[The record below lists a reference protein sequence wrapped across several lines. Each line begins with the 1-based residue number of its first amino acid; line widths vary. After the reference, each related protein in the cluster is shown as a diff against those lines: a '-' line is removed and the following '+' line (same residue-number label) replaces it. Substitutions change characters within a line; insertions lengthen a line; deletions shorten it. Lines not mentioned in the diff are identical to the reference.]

1 MLAIYKK
8 ELRSYFHSFVGPLFI
23 GVTLFLFGIYFA
35 AYDLFMGYPN
45 IGYALSAVIFL
56 FFFSVP
62 VLSMRILAEERRQ
75 KTDQFLLTAPIQVS
89 DIVLGKFYALATLL
103 LIPVAIICVYPLVMR
118 AFGEIA
124 FAQTYLAI
132 GAFFLY
138 GLACIAIGEF
148 VSSITESQMISAI
161 VSFGFLFVGYV
172 MNAICNMISSTGNWL
187 TKLLSAFD
195 MSGRFDELMDG
206 SLSLTSCVYFLSI
219 ILLFLIFTE
228 QSIQKRRYQV
238 SKNTFS
244 LGVYSSSVI
253 VGSVVVAV
261 ILNLIVAE
269 LPSRYT
275 VFDLTENKLY
285 SLTDDTKELVGN
297 LDEDVAIYVLSNEN
311 QADSTLAKTLES
323 YKGLSSHITVTYV
336 DPAVNPKFYTKYTDG
351 SVSSNSVIVEGEKR
365 SRVVDYNDLYVTEF
379 DYTTYSQNVTG
390 YDAEGQITSAISY
403 VLSEDMPKI
412 YMVTG
417 HGEVEL
423 DSTFTDL
430 IQKANIDTETMNLMD
445 YDAVPEDAA
454 AVFVNAPTEDFSSD
468 DTEKIL
474 TYLNNGGDIYI
485 NTTYTG
491 KDMPNFDKLLDYY
504 GVQVSKG
511 LIIETATNGYYQDP
525 FYLLP
530 TIEYDTITSDIYSG
544 NSYIFAPYCQGLTY
558 TDKEE
563 VEVTPLLSSSEESYV
578 REDIENSTS
587 YDKQEGD
594 VDGPFYIGL
603 SCTVQVSGSDEV
615 TDEVTDTDTATDVE
629 ESDASGTDTT
639 VMADSEST
647 GVIFSSANL
656 FTQEADV
663 MVAGT
668 NQKLFS
674 GMLSAFETEDG
685 DSSVVIPAKSYEVE
699 YLTVSQ
705 SWISI
710 LSLITVILIP
720 FSFLITGFVI
730 WFRRRKL

>member
-23 GVTLFLFGIYFA
+23 GVTLFLFGIYFT
-35 AYDLFMGYPN
+35 AYDLFMGYPY

-62 VLSMRILAEERRQ
+62 ILSMRILAEERKQ
-75 KTDQFLLTAPIQVS
+75 KTDQFLLTAPIQVW

-103 LIPVAIICVYPLVMR
+103 LIPVAIISIYPLVLST
-118 AFGEIA
+118 FGEIS
-124 FAQTYLAI
+124 FAETYLAL

-148 VSSITESQMISAI
+148 VSSITESQMIAAI

-172 MNAICNMISSTGNWL
+172 MKAICNMISSTGNWL
-187 TKLLSAFD
+187 TKILSAFD

-206 SLSLTSCVYFLSI
+206 SLSLASCLYFLSI

-228 QSIQKRRYQV
+228 QSIQKRRYHV
-238 SKNTFS
+238 SKKNLS
-244 LGVYSSSVI
+244 LGAYSSTVI
-253 VGSVVVAV
+253 VGSIVVAV

-275 VFDLTENKLY
+275 VFDLTANKLY
-285 SLTDDTKELVGN
+285 SLTDDTKELVSNIG
-297 LDEDVAIYVLSNEN
+297 EDVTIYVLANEN
-311 QADSTLAKTLES
+311 QADSTLANTLDS
-323 YKGLSSHITVTYV
+323 YEGLSAHIKVTYV

-351 SVSSNSVIVEGEKR
+351 SISSNSVIVESSKR
-365 SRVVDYNDLYVTEF
+365 SRVVDYNDLYVSEF
-379 DYTTYSQNVTG
+379 DYSTYSQNVTG

-417 HGEVEL
+417 HGELEL
-423 DSTFTDL
+423 DSTFTDI
-430 IQKANIDTETMNLMD
+430 IQKANIDTETINLMD

-454 AVFVNAPTEDFSSD
+454 AVFVNAPTEDLSSD
-468 DTEKIL
+468 DAEKL
-474 TYLNNGGDIYI
+474 LNYMNNGGDIFI

-491 KDMPNFDKLLDYY
+491 KDMPNFEKLLDFY

-511 LIIETATNGYYQDP
+511 LIIETAQNSYYQDP

-530 TIEYDTITSDIYSG
+530 SIEYDAITSDIYSG
-544 NSYIFAPYCQGLTY
+544 NSYIFAPYCQGLTF
-558 TDKEE
+558 TEKED
-563 VEVTPLLSSSEESYV
+563 VEVSPLLASSEKSYV
-578 REDIENSTS
+578 RDDIENSTS
-587 YDKQEGD
+587 YDKQDGD

-603 SCTVQVSGSDEV
+603 SCTAQVSGSDS
-615 TDEVTDTDTATDVE
+615 E
-629 ESDASGTDTT
+629 ETEDGSLDNTQKSGDY
-639 VMADSEST
+639 ST
-647 GVIFSSANL
+647 GIIFSSENL
-656 FTQEADV
+656 FTQESDA

-674 GMLSAFETEDG
+674 GVLQAFETEDG
-685 DSSVVIPAKSYEVE
+685 ESSSVVIPLKNYEVE

-705 SWISI
+705 SWISV
-710 LSLITVILIP
+710 LALITVIVIP
-720 FSFLITGFVI
+720 FGFLITGFVI

>member
-1 MLAIYKK
+1 MPAIYKK

-35 AYDLFMGYPN
+35 AYDLFMGYPY

-62 VLSMRILAEERRQ
+62 VLSMRILAEERKQ

-103 LIPVAIICVYPLVMR
+103 LIPVAIISIYPLVLN
-118 AFGEIA
+118 AFGEIS
-124 FAQTYLAI
+124 FAETYLAL

-148 VSSITESQMISAI
+148 VSSITESQMIAAI

-206 SLSLTSCVYFLSI
+206 SLSLTSCLYFLSI

-228 QSIQKRRYQV
+228 QSIQKRRYHV
-238 SKNTFS
+238 SKKNLS
-244 LGVYSSSVI
+244 LGAYSSTVI
-253 VGSVVVAV
+253 AGSIAVAV

-275 VFDLTENKLY
+275 VFDLTANKLY
-285 SLTDDTKELVGN
+285 SLTDDTKELVSNIG
-297 LDEDVAIYVLSNEN
+297 EDVTIYVLANEK
-311 QADSTLAKTLES
+311 QADSTLANTLDS
-323 YKGLSSHITVTYV
+323 YEGLSSHIKVTYV

-351 SVSSNSVIVEGEKR
+351 SISSNSVIVESSKR
-365 SRVVDYNDLYVTEF
+365 SRVVDYNDLYVSEF
-379 DYTTYSQNVTG
+379 DYSTYSQNVTG

-417 HGEVEL
+417 HGELEL
-423 DSTFTDL
+423 DTTFTDI
-430 IQKANIDTETMNLMD
+430 IQKANIDTETINLMD

-454 AVFVNAPTEDFSSD
+454 AVFVNAPTEDLSSD
-468 DTEKIL
+468 DAEKIL
-474 TYLNNGGDIYI
+474 TYLNNGGDIFV

-491 KDMPNFDKLLDYY
+491 KDMPNFEKLLDFY

-511 LIIETATNGYYQDP
+511 LIIETAQNSYYQDP

-530 TIEYDTITSDIYSG
+530 TIEYDSITSDIYSG

-558 TDKEE
+558 TDKED
-563 VEVTPLLSSSEESYV
+563 VEVTPLLASSENSYV
-578 REDIENSTS
+578 RDDIENSTS
-587 YDKQEGD
+587 YDKQDGD

-603 SCTVQVSGSDEV
+603 SCTAQVSGSDSEV
-615 TDEVTDTDTATDVE
+615 TEDESVDDTQK
-629 ESDASGTDTT
+629 SGDH
-639 VMADSEST
+639 ST
-647 GVIFSSANL
+647 GIIFSSENL

-674 GMLSAFETEDG
+674 GVLQAFETEDG
-685 DSSVVIPAKSYEVE
+685 ESSSVVIPVKNYEVE

-705 SWISI
+705 SWISV
-710 LSLITVILIP
+710 LALITVIVIP
-720 FSFLITGFVI
+720 FGFLIMGFVI

>member
-1 MLAIYKK
+1 MPAIYKK

-23 GVTLFLFGIYFA
+23 GVTLFLFGIYFT
-35 AYDLFMGYPN
+35 AYDLFLGYPY

-62 VLSMRILAEERRQ
+62 ILSMRILAEERKQ
-75 KTDQFLLTAPIQVS
+75 KTDQFLLTAPVRVW

-103 LIPVAIICVYPLVMR
+103 LIPVAIISIYPLVLS
-118 AFGEIA
+118 AFGEIS
-124 FAQTYLAI
+124 FAETYLAL

-148 VSSITESQMISAI
+148 VSSITESQMIAAI

-187 TKLLSAFD
+187 TKVLSVFD

-206 SLSLTSCVYFLSI
+206 SLSLSSCVYFLSI
-219 ILLFLIFTE
+219 ILLFLVFTE
-228 QSIQKRRYQV
+228 QSIQKRRYHV
-238 SKNTFS
+238 SKKNFS
-244 LGVYSSSVI
+244 LSAYSSTVI
-253 VGSVVVAV
+253 AGSIAVAV

-275 VFDLTENKLY
+275 VFDLTANRLY
-285 SLTDDTKELVGN
+285 SLTDDTKELVSNIG
-297 LDEDVAIYVLSNEN
+297 EDVTIYVLANEN
-311 QADSTLAKTLES
+311 QADSTLANTLDS
-323 YKGLSSHITVTYV
+323 YEGLSSHIKVTYV

-351 SVSSNSVIVEGEKR
+351 SISSNSVIVESSRR
-365 SRVVDYNDLYVTEF
+365 SRVVDYNDLYVSEL
-379 DYTTYSQNVTG
+379 DYSTYSQNVTG

-403 VLSEDMPKI
+403 VLSENMPKI

-417 HGEVEL
+417 HGELEL
-423 DSTFTDL
+423 DSTFTDA
-430 IQKANIDTETMNLMD
+430 IQKANIDTETINLMD

-454 AVFVNAPTEDFSSD
+454 AVFVNAPAGDFSSD
-468 DTEKIL
+468 DTEKLL
-474 TYLNNGGDIYI
+474 TYLNDGGDIFI

-491 KDMPNFDKLLDYY
+491 KDMPNFDKLLDFY

-511 LIIETATNGYYQDP
+511 LIIETAQNSYYQDP

-530 TIEYDTITSDIYSG
+530 SIEYDTITSDIYSG
-544 NSYIFAPYCQGLTY
+544 NSYVFAPYCQGLTF
-558 TDKEE
+558 TEKED
-563 VEVTPLLSSSEESYV
+563 VEVTPLLASSEKSYV
-578 REDIENSTS
+578 RDDIENSTS
-587 YDKQEGD
+587 YDRQDGD
-594 VDGPFYIGL
+594 EDGPFYIGL
-603 SCTVQVSGSDEV
+603 SCTAQVAGAASQEQE
-615 TDEVTDTDTATDVE
+615 TDESGNTDA
-629 ESDASGTDTT
+629 ASGD
-639 VMADSEST
+639 VKNSESMAI
-647 GVIFSSANL
+647 IFSCESL
-656 FTQEADV
+656 FTQEADA

-674 GMLSAFETEDG
+674 GVLQAFETEDG
-685 DSSVVIPAKSYEVE
+685 ESSSVVIPVKNYEVE

-705 SWISI
+705 SWISV
-710 LSLITVILIP
+710 LALITVVVIP
-720 FSFLITGFVI
+720 FGFLITGFVI

>member
-35 AYDLFMGYPN
+35 AYDLFMGYPY

-62 VLSMRILAEERRQ
+62 VLSMRILAEERKQ

-103 LIPVAIICVYPLVMR
+103 LIPVAIICIYPLVLS
-118 AFGEIA
+118 AFGEIS
-124 FAQTYLAI
+124 FAETYLAI

-148 VSSITESQMISAI
+148 VSSITESQMIAAI

-206 SLSLTSCVYFLSI
+206 SLSLASCLYFLSI

-228 QSIQKRRYQV
+228 QSIQKRRYHV
-238 SKNTFS
+238 SKKNLS
-244 LGVYSSSVI
+244 LGAYSSTVI
-253 VGSVVVAV
+253 VGSIAAAV

-275 VFDLTENKLY
+275 VFDLTANKLY
-285 SLTDDTKELVGN
+285 SLTDDTKELVGSIG
-297 LDEDVAIYVLSNEN
+297 EDVTIYVLANEK
-311 QADSTLAKTLES
+311 QADSMLANTLDS
-323 YKGLSSHITVTYV
+323 YEGLSSHIKVTYV

-351 SVSSNSVIVEGEKR
+351 SISSNSVIVESSKR
-365 SRVVDYNDLYVTEF
+365 SRVVDYNDLYVSEF
-379 DYTTYSQNVTG
+379 DYSTYSQNVTG

-417 HGEVEL
+417 HGELEL
-423 DSTFTDL
+423 DSTFTDI
-430 IQKANIDTETMNLMD
+430 IQKANIDTETINLMD

-454 AVFVNAPTEDFSSD
+454 AVFVNAPTEDLSSD
-468 DTEKIL
+468 DAEKIL
-474 TYLNNGGDIYI
+474 TYLNNGGDIFV

-491 KDMPNFDKLLDYY
+491 KDMPNFEKLLDFY

-511 LIIETATNGYYQDP
+511 LIIETAQNSYYQDP

-530 TIEYDTITSDIYSG
+530 TIEYDSITSDIYSG

-558 TDKEE
+558 TDKED
-563 VEVTPLLSSSEESYV
+563 VEVTPLLASSENSYV
-578 REDIENSTS
+578 RDDIENSTS
-587 YDKQEGD
+587 YDKQDGD

-603 SCTVQVSGSDEV
+603 SCTAQVSGSDSEE
-615 TDEVTDTDTATDVE
+615 TEDESVDDTQK
-629 ESDASGTDTT
+629 SGDN
-639 VMADSEST
+639 ST
-647 GVIFSSANL
+647 GIIFSSENL

-674 GMLSAFETEDG
+674 GVLQAFETEDG
-685 DSSVVIPAKSYEVE
+685 ESSSAVIPVKNYEVE

-705 SWISI
+705 SWISV
-710 LSLITVILIP
+710 LALITVIVIP
-720 FSFLITGFVI
+720 FGFLITGFVI

>member
-23 GVTLFLFGIYFA
+23 GVTLFLFGIYFTT
-35 AYDLFMGYPN
+35 YDLFMGYPY

-62 VLSMRILAEERRQ
+62 ILSMRILAEERKQ
-75 KTDQFLLTAPIQVS
+75 KTDQFLLTAPIEVS

-103 LIPVAIICVYPLVMR
+103 LIPVAIISIYPLVLS
-118 AFGEIA
+118 AFGEIS
-124 FAQTYLAI
+124 FAETYLAI

-148 VSSITESQMISAI
+148 VSSITESQMIAAI
-161 VSFGFLFVGYV
+161 VSFGFLFIGYV
-172 MNAICNMISSTGNWL
+172 MKAICNMISSTGNWL

-206 SLSLTSCVYFLSI
+206 SLSLASCVYFLSVV
-219 ILLFLIFTE
+219 LLFLIFTE
-228 QSIQKRRYQV
+228 QSIQKRRYHV
-238 SKNTFS
+238 SKKNFS
-244 LGVYSSSVI
+244 LSAYSSTVI
-253 VGSVVVAV
+253 AGSIAAVV

-269 LPSRYT
+269 LPGRYT
-275 VFDLTENKLY
+275 VFDLTANKLY
-285 SLTDDTKELVGN
+285 SLTDDTKELVSNIG
-297 LDEDVAIYVLSNEN
+297 EDVTIYVLANEK
-311 QADSTLAKTLES
+311 QADSTLANTLDS
-323 YKGLSSHITVTYV
+323 YEGLSPHIKVTYV

-351 SVSSNSVIVEGEKR
+351 SISSNSVIIESSRR
-365 SRVVDYNDLYVTEF
+365 SRVVDYNNLYVSEF
-379 DYTTYSQNVTG
+379 DYSTYSQNVTG

-403 VLSEDMPKI
+403 VLSEDMPKL

-417 HGEVEL
+417 HGELEL
-423 DSTFTDL
+423 DAAFTDIL
-430 IQKANIDTETMNLMD
+430 QKANIDTQTINLMD
-445 YDAVPEDAA
+445 YDAVPEDAM
-454 AVFVNAPTEDFSSD
+454 AVFVNAPTEDLSSD
-468 DTEKIL
+468 DAQKIL
-474 TYLNNGGDIYI
+474 NYLNNGGDIFI
-485 NTTYTG
+485 NTAYTG
-491 KDMPNFDKLLDYY
+491 KDMSNLNKLLDFY

-511 LIIETATNGYYQDP
+511 LIIETASNSYYQDP

-530 TIEYDTITSDIYSG
+530 SIEYDTVTSDIYSG
-544 NSYIFAPYCQGLTY
+544 NSYIFAPYCQGLTFME
-558 TDKEE
+558 KED
-563 VEVTPLLSSSEESYV
+563 VEVTPLLASSEESYV

-603 SCTVQVSGSDEV
+603 SCTAQITDGTPDEQE
-615 TDEVTDTDTATDVE
+615 TDEL
-629 ESDASGTDTT
+629 
-639 VMADSEST
+639 SET
-647 GVIFSSANL
+647 GVSSGDAADNESAAMIFSCENL
-656 FTQEADV
+656 FTQEADS

-674 GMLSAFETEDG
+674 GVLQVFGTEEG
-685 DSSVVIPAKSYEVE
+685 ESSSVVIPVKNYEVE

-705 SWISI
+705 SWIS
-710 LSLITVILIP
+710 LLALVTVIVIP
-720 FSFLITGFVI
+720 FGFIVIGFVI

>member
-23 GVTLFLFGIYFA
+23 GVTLFLFGIYFT
-35 AYDLFMGYPN
+35 AYDLFMGYPY

-62 VLSMRILAEERRQ
+62 VLSMRILAEERKQ
-75 KTDQFLLTAPIQVS
+75 KTDQFLLTAPVRVW

-103 LIPVAIICVYPLVMR
+103 LIPVAIISIYPLVLS
-118 AFGEIA
+118 AFGEIS
-124 FAQTYLAI
+124 FAETYLAL

-148 VSSITESQMISAI
+148 VSSITESQMIAAI

-187 TKLLSAFD
+187 TKILSVFD

-206 SLSLTSCVYFLSI
+206 SLSLSSCVYFLSI
-219 ILLFLIFTE
+219 ILLFLVFTE
-228 QSIQKRRYQV
+228 QSIQKRRYHV
-238 SKNTFS
+238 SKKNFS
-244 LGVYSSSVI
+244 LSAYSSTVI
-253 VGSVVVAV
+253 AGSIAVAV

-275 VFDLTENKLY
+275 VFDLTANRLY
-285 SLTDDTKELVGN
+285 SLTDDTKELVSNIG
-297 LDEDVAIYVLSNEN
+297 EDVTIYVLANEN
-311 QADSTLAKTLES
+311 QADSTLANTLDS
-323 YKGLSSHITVTYV
+323 YEGLSSHIKVTYV

-351 SVSSNSVIVEGEKR
+351 SISSNSVIVESSKR
-365 SRVVDYNDLYVTEF
+365 SRVVDYNDLYVSEL
-379 DYTTYSQNVTG
+379 DYSTYSQNVTG

-403 VLSEDMPKI
+403 VLSENMPKI

-417 HGEVEL
+417 HGELEL
-423 DSTFTDL
+423 DSTFTDV
-430 IQKANIDTETMNLMD
+430 IQKANIDTETINLMD
-445 YDAVPEDAA
+445 YDAVPEDAE
-454 AVFVNAPTEDFSSD
+454 AVFVNAPTEDLSSD
-468 DTEKIL
+468 DAEKLL
-474 TYLNNGGDIYI
+474 TYLNNGGDIFI

-491 KDMPNFDKLLDYY
+491 KDMPNFDKLLDFY

-511 LIIETATNGYYQDP
+511 LIIETAQNSYYQDP

-530 TIEYDTITSDIYSG
+530 SIEYDTITSDIYSG
-544 NSYIFAPYCQGLTY
+544 NSYVFAPYCQGLTF
-558 TDKEE
+558 TEKED
-563 VEVTPLLSSSEESYV
+563 VEVTPLLASSEKSYV
-578 REDIENSTS
+578 RDDIENSTS
-587 YDKQEGD
+587 YDRQDGD
-594 VDGPFYIGL
+594 EDGPFSIGL
-603 SCTVQVSGSDEV
+603 SCTAKVAGAASQEQE
-615 TDEVTDTDTATDVE
+615 TDESGNTDA
-629 ESDASGTDTT
+629 ASGDGKN
-639 VMADSEST
+639 SEST
-647 GVIFSSANL
+647 AIIFSCENL
-656 FTQEADV
+656 CTQEADT

-674 GMLSAFETEDG
+674 GVLQAFETEDG
-685 DSSVVIPAKSYEVE
+685 ESSSVVIPVKNYEVE

-705 SWISI
+705 SWISV
-710 LSLITVILIP
+710 LALITVVVIP
-720 FSFLITGFVI
+720 FGFLITGFVI

>member
-1 MLAIYKK
+1 MPAIYKK

-23 GVTLFLFGIYFA
+23 GVTLFLFGIYFT
-35 AYDLFMGYPN
+35 AYDLFMGYPY

-62 VLSMRILAEERRQ
+62 ILSMRILAEERKQ
-75 KTDQFLLTAPIQVS
+75 KTDQFLLTAPVRVW

-103 LIPVAIICVYPLVMR
+103 LIPVAIISIYPLVLS
-118 AFGEIA
+118 AFGEIS
-124 FAQTYLAI
+124 FAETYLAL

-148 VSSITESQMISAI
+148 VSSITESQMIAAI

-187 TKLLSAFD
+187 TKILSVFD

-206 SLSLTSCVYFLSI
+206 SLSLSSCVYFLSI
-219 ILLFLIFTE
+219 ILLFLVFTE
-228 QSIQKRRYQV
+228 QSIQKRRYHV
-238 SKNTFS
+238 SKKNFS
-244 LGVYSSSVI
+244 LSAYSSTVI
-253 VGSVVVAV
+253 AGSIAVAV

-275 VFDLTENKLY
+275 VFDLTANRLY
-285 SLTDDTKELVGN
+285 SLTDDTKELVSNIG
-297 LDEDVAIYVLSNEN
+297 EDVTIYVLANEN
-311 QADSTLAKTLES
+311 QADSTLANTLDS
-323 YKGLSSHITVTYV
+323 YEGLSSHIKVTYV

-351 SVSSNSVIVEGEKR
+351 SISSNSVIVESSRR
-365 SRVVDYNDLYVTEF
+365 SRVVDYNDLYVSEY
-379 DYTTYSQNVTG
+379 DYSTYSQNVTG

-403 VLSEDMPKI
+403 VLSENMPKI

-417 HGEVEL
+417 HGELEL
-423 DSTFTDL
+423 DSTFTDA
-430 IQKANIDTETMNLMD
+430 IQKANIDTETINLMD

-454 AVFVNAPTEDFSSD
+454 AVFVNAPAGDFSSD
-468 DTEKIL
+468 DTEKLL
-474 TYLNNGGDIYI
+474 TYLNDGGDIFI

-491 KDMPNFDKLLDYY
+491 KDMPNFDKLLDFY

-511 LIIETATNGYYQDP
+511 LIIETAQNSYYQDP

-530 TIEYDTITSDIYSG
+530 SIEYDTITSDIYSG
-544 NSYIFAPYCQGLTY
+544 NSYVFAPYCQGLTF
-558 TDKEE
+558 TEKED
-563 VEVTPLLSSSEESYV
+563 VEVTPLLASSEKSYV
-578 REDIENSTS
+578 RDDIENSTS
-587 YDKQEGD
+587 YDRQDGD
-594 VDGPFYIGL
+594 EDGPFYIGL
-603 SCTVQVSGSDEV
+603 SCTAQVAGAASQEQE
-615 TDEVTDTDTATDVE
+615 TDESGNTDA
-629 ESDASGTDTT
+629 ASGD
-639 VMADSEST
+639 VKNSEST
-647 GVIFSSANL
+647 AIIFSCENL
-656 FTQEADV
+656 FTQEADT

-674 GMLSAFETEDG
+674 GVLQAFETEDG
-685 DSSVVIPAKSYEVE
+685 ESSSVVIPVKNYEVE

-705 SWISI
+705 SWISV
-710 LSLITVILIP
+710 LALITVVVIP
-720 FSFLITGFVI
+720 FGFLITGFVI

>member
-1 MLAIYKK
+1 MPAIYKK

-23 GVTLFLFGIYFA
+23 GVTLFLFGIYFT
-35 AYDLFMGYPN
+35 AYDLFMGYPY

-62 VLSMRILAEERRQ
+62 ILSMRILAEERKQ
-75 KTDQFLLTAPIQVS
+75 KTDQFLLTAPVRVW

-103 LIPVAIICVYPLVMR
+103 LIPVAIISIYPLVLS
-118 AFGEIA
+118 AFGEIS
-124 FAQTYLAI
+124 FAETYLAL

-148 VSSITESQMISAI
+148 VSSITESQMIAAI

-187 TKLLSAFD
+187 TKVLSVFD

-206 SLSLTSCVYFLSI
+206 SLSLSSCVYFLSI
-219 ILLFLIFTE
+219 ILLFLVFTE
-228 QSIQKRRYQV
+228 QSIQKRRYHV
-238 SKNTFS
+238 SKKNFS
-244 LGVYSSSVI
+244 LSAYSSTVI
-253 VGSVVVAV
+253 AGSIAVAV

-275 VFDLTENKLY
+275 VFDLTANRLY
-285 SLTDDTKELVGN
+285 SLTDDTKELVSNIG
-297 LDEDVAIYVLSNEN
+297 EDVTIYVLANEN
-311 QADSTLAKTLES
+311 QADSTLANTLDS
-323 YKGLSSHITVTYV
+323 YEGLSSHIKVTYV

-351 SVSSNSVIVEGEKR
+351 SISSNSVIVESSRR
-365 SRVVDYNDLYVTEF
+365 SRVVDYNDLYVSEL
-379 DYTTYSQNVTG
+379 DYSTYSQNVTG

-403 VLSEDMPKI
+403 VLSENMPKI

-417 HGEVEL
+417 HGELEL
-423 DSTFTDL
+423 DSTFTDA
-430 IQKANIDTETMNLMD
+430 IQKANIDTETINLMD

-454 AVFVNAPTEDFSSD
+454 AVFVNAPAGDFSSD
-468 DTEKIL
+468 DTEKLL
-474 TYLNNGGDIYI
+474 TYLNDGGDIFI

-491 KDMPNFDKLLDYY
+491 KDMPNFDKLLDFY

-511 LIIETATNGYYQDP
+511 LIIETAQNSYYQDP

-530 TIEYDTITSDIYSG
+530 SIEYDTITSDIYSG
-544 NSYIFAPYCQGLTY
+544 NSYVFAPYCQGLTF
-558 TDKEE
+558 TEKED
-563 VEVTPLLSSSEESYV
+563 VEVTPLLASSEKSYV
-578 REDIENSTS
+578 RDDIENSTS
-587 YDKQEGD
+587 YDRQDGD
-594 VDGPFYIGL
+594 EDGPFYIGL
-603 SCTVQVSGSDEV
+603 SCTAQVAGAASQEQE
-615 TDEVTDTDTATDVE
+615 TDESGNTDA
-629 ESDASGTDTT
+629 ASGD
-639 VMADSEST
+639 VKNSEST
-647 GVIFSSANL
+647 AIIFSCESL
-656 FTQEADV
+656 FTQEADA

-674 GMLSAFETEDG
+674 GVLQAFETEDG
-685 DSSVVIPAKSYEVE
+685 ESSSVVIPVKNYEVE

-705 SWISI
+705 SWISV
-710 LSLITVILIP
+710 LALITVVVIP
-720 FSFLITGFVI
+720 FGFLITGFVI

>member
-1 MLAIYKK
+1 MPAIYKK

-23 GVTLFLFGIYFA
+23 GVTLFLFGIYFT
-35 AYDLFMGYPN
+35 AYDLFMGYPY

-62 VLSMRILAEERRQ
+62 VLSMRILAEERKQ
-75 KTDQFLLTAPIQVS
+75 KTDQFLLTAPVRVW

-103 LIPVAIICVYPLVMR
+103 LIPVAIISIYPLVLS
-118 AFGEIA
+118 AFGEIS
-124 FAQTYLAI
+124 FAETYLAL

-148 VSSITESQMISAI
+148 VSSITESQMIAAI

-187 TKLLSAFD
+187 TKILSVFD

-206 SLSLTSCVYFLSI
+206 SLSLSSCVYFLSI
-219 ILLFLIFTE
+219 ILLFLVFTE
-228 QSIQKRRYQV
+228 QSIQKRRYHV
-238 SKNTFS
+238 SKKNFS
-244 LGVYSSSVI
+244 LSAYSSTVI
-253 VGSVVVAV
+253 AGSIAVAV

-275 VFDLTENKLY
+275 VFDLTANRLY
-285 SLTDDTKELVGN
+285 SLTDDTKELVSNIG
-297 LDEDVAIYVLSNEN
+297 EDVTIYVLANEN
-311 QADSTLAKTLES
+311 QADSTLANTLDS
-323 YKGLSSHITVTYV
+323 YEGLSSHIKVTYV

-351 SVSSNSVIVEGEKR
+351 SISSNSVIVESSRR
-365 SRVVDYNDLYVTEF
+365 SRVVDYNDLYVSEY
-379 DYTTYSQNVTG
+379 DYSTYSQNVTG

-403 VLSEDMPKI
+403 VLSENMPKI

-417 HGEVEL
+417 HGELEL
-423 DSTFTDL
+423 DSTFTDV
-430 IQKANIDTETMNLMD
+430 IQKANIDTETINLMD

-454 AVFVNAPTEDFSSD
+454 AVFVNAPAGDFSSD
-468 DTEKIL
+468 DTEKLL
-474 TYLNNGGDIYI
+474 TYLNDGGDIFI

-491 KDMPNFDKLLDYY
+491 KDMPNFDKLLDFY

-511 LIIETATNGYYQDP
+511 LIIETAQNSYYQDP

-530 TIEYDTITSDIYSG
+530 SIEYDTITSDIYSG
-544 NSYIFAPYCQGLTY
+544 NSYVFAPYCQGLTF
-558 TDKEE
+558 TEKED
-563 VEVTPLLSSSEESYV
+563 VEVTPLLASSEKSYV
-578 REDIENSTS
+578 RDDIENSTS
-587 YDKQEGD
+587 YDRQDGD
-594 VDGPFYIGL
+594 EDGPFYIGL
-603 SCTVQVSGSDEV
+603 SCAAQVAGAASQEQE
-615 TDEVTDTDTATDVE
+615 TDESGNTDA
-629 ESDASGTDTT
+629 ASGD
-639 VMADSEST
+639 VKNSEST
-647 GVIFSSANL
+647 AIIFSCENL
-656 FTQEADV
+656 FTQEADT

-674 GMLSAFETEDG
+674 GVLQAFETEDG
-685 DSSVVIPAKSYEVE
+685 ESSSVVIPVKNYEVE

-710 LSLITVILIP
+710 LALITVIVIP
-720 FSFLITGFVI
+720 FGFLITGFVI

>member
-1 MLAIYKK
+1 MPAIYKK

-23 GVTLFLFGIYFA
+23 GVTLFLFGIYFT
-35 AYDLFMGYPN
+35 AYDLFMGYPY

-62 VLSMRILAEERRQ
+62 ILSMRILAEERKQ
-75 KTDQFLLTAPIQVS
+75 KTDQFLLTAPVRVW

-103 LIPVAIICVYPLVMR
+103 LIPVAIISIYPLVLS
-118 AFGEIA
+118 AFGEIS
-124 FAQTYLAI
+124 FAETYLAL

-148 VSSITESQMISAI
+148 VSSITESQMIAAI

-187 TKLLSAFD
+187 TKILSVFD

-206 SLSLTSCVYFLSI
+206 SLSLSSCVYFLSI
-219 ILLFLIFTE
+219 ILLFLVFTE
-228 QSIQKRRYQV
+228 QSIQKRRYHV
-238 SKNTFS
+238 SKKNFS
-244 LGVYSSSVI
+244 LSAYSSTVI
-253 VGSVVVAV
+253 AGSIAVAV

-275 VFDLTENKLY
+275 VFDLTANRLY
-285 SLTDDTKELVGN
+285 SLTDDTKELVSNIG
-297 LDEDVAIYVLSNEN
+297 EDVTIYVLANEN
-311 QADSTLAKTLES
+311 QADSTLANTLDS
-323 YKGLSSHITVTYV
+323 YEGLSSHIKVTYV

-351 SVSSNSVIVEGEKR
+351 SISSNSVIVESSRR
-365 SRVVDYNDLYVTEF
+365 SRVVDYNDLYVSEL
-379 DYTTYSQNVTG
+379 DYSTYSQNVTG

-403 VLSEDMPKI
+403 VLSENMPKI

-417 HGEVEL
+417 HGELEL
-423 DSTFTDL
+423 DSTFTDA
-430 IQKANIDTETMNLMD
+430 IQKADIDTETINLMD

-454 AVFVNAPTEDFSSD
+454 AVFVNAPAGDFSSD
-468 DTEKIL
+468 DTEKLL
-474 TYLNNGGDIYI
+474 TYLNDGGDIFI

-491 KDMPNFDKLLDYY
+491 KDMPNFDKLLDFY

-511 LIIETATNGYYQDP
+511 LIIETAQNSYYQDP

-530 TIEYDTITSDIYSG
+530 SIEYDTITSDIYSG
-544 NSYIFAPYCQGLTY
+544 NSYVFAPYCQGLTF
-558 TDKEE
+558 TEKED
-563 VEVTPLLSSSEESYV
+563 VEVTPLLASSEKSYV
-578 REDIENSTS
+578 RDDIENSTS
-587 YDKQEGD
+587 YDRQDGD
-594 VDGPFYIGL
+594 EDGPFYIGL
-603 SCTVQVSGSDEV
+603 SCTAQVAGAASQEQE
-615 TDEVTDTDTATDVE
+615 TDESGNTDA
-629 ESDASGTDTT
+629 ASGD
-639 VMADSEST
+639 VKNSEST
-647 GVIFSSANL
+647 AIIFSCENL
-656 FTQEADV
+656 FTQEADT

-674 GMLSAFETEDG
+674 GVLQAFETEDG
-685 DSSVVIPAKSYEVE
+685 ESSSVVIPVKNYEVE

-710 LSLITVILIP
+710 LALITVIVIP
-720 FSFLITGFVI
+720 FGFLITGFVI

>member
-23 GVTLFLFGIYFA
+23 GVTLFLFGIYFT
-35 AYDLFMGYPN
+35 AYDLFMGYPY

-62 VLSMRILAEERRQ
+62 ILSMRILAEERKQ
-75 KTDQFLLTAPIQVS
+75 KTDQFLLTAPIEVS

-103 LIPVAIICVYPLVMR
+103 LIPVAIISIYPLVLS
-118 AFGEIA
+118 AFGEIS
-124 FAQTYLAI
+124 FAETYLAL

-148 VSSITESQMISAI
+148 VSSITESQMIAAI
-161 VSFGFLFVGYV
+161 ISFGFLFVGYV
-172 MNAICNMISSTGNWL
+172 MKAICNMISSTGNWL
-187 TKLLSAFD
+187 TKILSAFD
-195 MSGRFDELMDG
+195 MSGRFDDLMDG
-206 SLSLTSCVYFLSI
+206 SLSLASCLYFLSI
-219 ILLFLIFTE
+219 IVLFLIFTE
-228 QSIQKRRYQV
+228 QSIQKRRYHV
-238 SKNTFS
+238 SKKNLS
-244 LGVYSSSVI
+244 LSAYSSTVI
-253 VGSVVVAV
+253 VGSIAVAV

-269 LPSRYT
+269 LPGRYT
-275 VFDLTENKLY
+275 VFDLTANKLY

-297 LDEDVAIYVLSNEN
+297 IGEDVTIYVLANEN
-311 QADSTLAKTLES
+311 QADSTLANTLDS
-323 YKGLSSHITVTYV
+323 YEGLSSHIKVTYV

-351 SVSSNSVIVEGEKR
+351 SISSNSVIVESSKR
-365 SRVVDYNDLYVTEF
+365 SRVVDYNDLYVREF
-379 DYTTYSQNVTG
+379 DYSTYSQNVTG

-417 HGEVEL
+417 HGELEL
-423 DSTFTDL
+423 DSTFTDI
-430 IQKANIDTETMNLMD
+430 IQKANIDTETINLMD

-468 DTEKIL
+468 DAEKIL
-474 TYLNNGGDIYI
+474 TYLNNGGDIFI

-491 KDMPNFDKLLDYY
+491 KDMPNFDKLLDFY
-504 GVQVSKG
+504 GVQASKG
-511 LIIETATNGYYQDP
+511 LIIETAQNSYYQDP

-530 TIEYDTITSDIYSG
+530 SIEYDTITSDIYSG
-544 NSYIFAPYCQGLTY
+544 NSYIFAPYCQGLTF
-558 TDKEE
+558 TEKED
-563 VEVTPLLSSSEESYV
+563 VEVSPLLASSEKSYV
-578 REDIENSTS
+578 RDDIENSTS
-587 YDKQEGD
+587 YDKQDGD

-603 SCTVQVSGSDEV
+603 SCTAQVSGSNSEETEDEGLDN
-615 TDEVTDTDTATDVE
+615 TQN
-629 ESDASGTDTT
+629 
-639 VMADSEST
+639 ST
-647 GVIFSSANL
+647 GIIFSSENL
-656 FTQEADV
+656 FTQEADA

-674 GMLSAFETEDG
+674 GVLQAFETEDG
-685 DSSVVIPAKSYEVE
+685 ESSSVVIPVKNYEVE

-710 LSLITVILIP
+710 LALITVIVIP
-720 FSFLITGFVI
+720 FGFLITGFVI

>member
-23 GVTLFLFGIYFA
+23 GVTLFLFGIYFT
-35 AYDLFMGYPN
+35 AYDLFMGYPY

-62 VLSMRILAEERRQ
+62 ILSMRILAEERKQ
-75 KTDQFLLTAPIQVS
+75 KTDQFLLTAPVRVW

-103 LIPVAIICVYPLVMR
+103 LIPVAIISIYPLVLS
-118 AFGEIA
+118 AFGEIS
-124 FAQTYLAI
+124 FAETYLAL

-148 VSSITESQMISAI
+148 VSSITESQMIAAI

-187 TKLLSAFD
+187 TKILSVFD

-206 SLSLTSCVYFLSI
+206 SLSLSSCVYFLSI
-219 ILLFLIFTE
+219 ILLFLVFTE
-228 QSIQKRRYQV
+228 QSIQKRRYHV
-238 SKNTFS
+238 SKKNFS
-244 LGVYSSSVI
+244 LSAYSSTVI
-253 VGSVVVAV
+253 AGSIAVAV

-275 VFDLTENKLY
+275 VFDLTANRLY
-285 SLTDDTKELVGN
+285 SLTDDTKELVSNIG
-297 LDEDVAIYVLSNEN
+297 EDVTIYVLANEN
-311 QADSTLAKTLES
+311 QADSTLANTLDS
-323 YKGLSSHITVTYV
+323 YEGLSSHIKVTYV

-351 SVSSNSVIVEGEKR
+351 SISSNSVIVESSRR
-365 SRVVDYNDLYVTEF
+365 SRVVDYNDLYVSEY
-379 DYTTYSQNVTG
+379 DYSTYSQNVTG

-403 VLSEDMPKI
+403 VLSENMPKI

-417 HGEVEL
+417 HGELEL
-423 DSTFTDL
+423 DSTFTDA
-430 IQKANIDTETMNLMD
+430 IQKANIDTETINLMD

-454 AVFVNAPTEDFSSD
+454 AVFVNAPAGDFSSD
-468 DTEKIL
+468 DTEKLL
-474 TYLNNGGDIYI
+474 TYLNDGGDIFI

-491 KDMPNFDKLLDYY
+491 KDMPNFDKLLDFY

-511 LIIETATNGYYQDP
+511 LIIETAQNSYYQDP

-530 TIEYDTITSDIYSG
+530 SIEYDTITSDIYSG
-544 NSYIFAPYCQGLTY
+544 NSYVFAPYCQGLTF
-558 TDKEE
+558 TEKED
-563 VEVTPLLSSSEESYV
+563 VEVTPLLASSEKSYV
-578 REDIENSTS
+578 RDDIENSTS
-587 YDKQEGD
+587 YDRQDGD
-594 VDGPFYIGL
+594 EDGPFYIGL
-603 SCTVQVSGSDEV
+603 SCAAQVAGAASQEQE
-615 TDEVTDTDTATDVE
+615 TDESGNTDA
-629 ESDASGTDTT
+629 ASGD
-639 VMADSEST
+639 VKNSEST
-647 GVIFSSANL
+647 AIIFSCENL
-656 FTQEADV
+656 FTQEADT

-674 GMLSAFETEDG
+674 GVLQAFETEDG
-685 DSSVVIPAKSYEVE
+685 ESSSVVIPVKNYEVE

-710 LSLITVILIP
+710 LALITVIVIP
-720 FSFLITGFVI
+720 FGFLITGFVI

>member
-1 MLAIYKK
+1 
-8 ELRSYFHSFVGPLFI
+8 
-23 GVTLFLFGIYFA
+23 
-35 AYDLFMGYPN
+35 MGYPY

-62 VLSMRILAEERRQ
+62 ILSMRILAEERKQ

-103 LIPVAIICVYPLVMR
+103 LIPVAIISIYPLVLS
-118 AFGEIA
+118 AFGEIS
-124 FAQTYLAI
+124 FAETYLAL

-148 VSSITESQMISAI
+148 VSSITESQMIAAI
-161 VSFGFLFVGYV
+161 ISFGFLFVGYV
-172 MNAICNMISSTGNWL
+172 MKAICNMISSTGNWL
-187 TKLLSAFD
+187 TRILSAFN
-195 MSGRFDELMDG
+195 MSGRFDDLMDG
-206 SLSLTSCVYFLSI
+206 SLSLASCLYFLSI
-219 ILLFLIFTE
+219 IVLFLIFTE
-228 QSIQKRRYQV
+228 QSIQKRRYHV
-238 SKNTFS
+238 SKKNFS
-244 LGVYSSSVI
+244 LSAYSSTVI
-253 VGSVVVAV
+253 VGSIAVAV

-275 VFDLTENKLY
+275 VFDLTANKLY

-297 LDEDVAIYVLSNEN
+297 IGEDVTIYVLANEN
-311 QADSTLAKTLES
+311 QADSTLANTLDS
-323 YKGLSSHITVTYV
+323 YEGLSSHIKVTYV

-351 SVSSNSVIVEGEKR
+351 SISSNSVIVESSKR

-379 DYTTYSQNVTG
+379 DYSTYSQNVTG

-403 VLSEDMPKI
+403 VLSENMPKI

-417 HGEVEL
+417 HGELEL
-423 DSTFTDL
+423 DSTFTDI
-430 IQKANIDTETMNLMD
+430 IQKANIDTETINLMD

-468 DTEKIL
+468 DAEKIL
-474 TYLNNGGDIYI
+474 TYLNNGGDIFI

-491 KDMPNFDKLLDYY
+491 KDMPNFDKLLDFY
-504 GVQVSKG
+504 GVQASKG
-511 LIIETATNGYYQDP
+511 LIIETAQNSYYQDP

-530 TIEYDTITSDIYSG
+530 SIEYDTITSDIYSG
-544 NSYIFAPYCQGLTY
+544 NSYIFAPYCQGLIY
-558 TDKEE
+558 TEKED
-563 VEVTPLLSSSEESYV
+563 VEVSPLLASSEKSYV
-578 REDIENSTS
+578 RDDIENSTS
-587 YDKQEGD
+587 YDKQDGD

-603 SCTVQVSGSDEV
+603 SCTAQVSGSTED
-615 TDEVTDTDTATDVE
+615 
-629 ESDASGTDTT
+629 SD
-639 VMADSEST
+639 ST
-647 GVIFSSANL
+647 GVIFSSENL
-656 FTQEADV
+656 FTQEADA

-674 GMLSAFETEDG
+674 GVLQAFETEDG
-685 DSSVVIPAKSYEVE
+685 ESSSVVIPVKNYEVE
-699 YLTVSQ
+699 YLTISQ

-710 LSLITVILIP
+710 LALITVIVIP
-720 FSFLITGFVI
+720 FGFLITGFVI

>member
-23 GVTLFLFGIYFA
+23 GVTLFLFGIYFT
-35 AYDLFMGYPN
+35 AYDLFMGYPY

-62 VLSMRILAEERRQ
+62 ILSMRILAEERKQ
-75 KTDQFLLTAPIQVS
+75 KTDQFLLTAPIEVG

-103 LIPVAIICVYPLVMR
+103 LIPVAIISIYPLVLS
-118 AFGEIA
+118 AFGEIS
-124 FAQTYLAI
+124 FAETYLAL

-148 VSSITESQMISAI
+148 VSSITESQMIAAI
-161 VSFGFLFVGYV
+161 ISFGFLFVGYV
-172 MNAICNMISSTGNWL
+172 MKAICNMISSTGNWL
-187 TKLLSAFD
+187 TKILSAFD

-206 SLSLTSCVYFLSI
+206 SLSLASCLYFLSI
-219 ILLFLIFTE
+219 IVLFLIFTE
-228 QSIQKRRYQV
+228 QSIQKRRYHV
-238 SKNTFS
+238 SKKNLS
-244 LGVYSSSVI
+244 LSAYSSTVI
-253 VGSVVVAV
+253 VGSIAVAV

-275 VFDLTENKLY
+275 VFDLTANKLY

-297 LDEDVAIYVLSNEN
+297 IGEDVTIYVLANEN
-311 QADSTLAKTLES
+311 QADSTLANTLDS
-323 YKGLSSHITVTYV
+323 YEGLSSHIKVTYV

-351 SVSSNSVIVEGEKR
+351 SISSNSVIVESSKR

-379 DYTTYSQNVTG
+379 DYSTYSQNVTG

-403 VLSEDMPKI
+403 VLSENMPKI

-417 HGEVEL
+417 HGELEL
-423 DSTFTDL
+423 DSTFTDI
-430 IQKANIDTETMNLMD
+430 IQKANIDTETINLMD

-468 DTEKIL
+468 DAEKIL
-474 TYLNNGGDIYI
+474 TYLNNGGDIFI

-491 KDMPNFDKLLDYY
+491 KDMPNFDKLLDFY
-504 GVQVSKG
+504 GVQASRG
-511 LIIETATNGYYQDP
+511 LIIETAQNSYYQDP

-530 TIEYDTITSDIYSG
+530 SIEYDTITSDIYSG

-558 TDKEE
+558 TEKED
-563 VEVTPLLSSSEESYV
+563 VEVNPLLASSEKSYV
-578 REDIENSTS
+578 RDDIENSTS
-587 YDKQEGD
+587 YDKQDGD

-603 SCTVQVSGSDEV
+603 SCTAQVSGSNSE
-615 TDEVTDTDTATDVE
+615 ATED
-629 ESDASGTDTT
+629 
-639 VMADSEST
+639 DSLGHTQKSVDNST
-647 GVIFSSANL
+647 GIIFSSENL

-674 GMLSAFETEDG
+674 GVLQAFETEDG
-685 DSSVVIPAKSYEVE
+685 ESSSVVIPVKNYEVE

-705 SWISI
+705 SWISV
-710 LSLITVILIP
+710 LALITVIVIP
-720 FSFLITGFVI
+720 FGFLITGFVI
-730 WFRRRKL
+730 WFCRRKL

>member
-35 AYDLFMGYPN
+35 AYDLFMGYPY

-62 VLSMRILAEERRQ
+62 VLSMRILAEERKQ
-75 KTDQFLLTAPIQVS
+75 KTDQFLLTAPIQVW

-103 LIPVAIICVYPLVMR
+103 LIPVAIICIYPLVLS
-118 AFGEIA
+118 AFGEIS
-124 FAQTYLAI
+124 FAETYLAI

-148 VSSITESQMISAI
+148 VSSITESQMIAAI

-206 SLSLTSCVYFLSI
+206 SLSLASCLYFLSI

-228 QSIQKRRYQV
+228 QSIQKRRYHV
-238 SKNTFS
+238 SKKNLS
-244 LGVYSSSVI
+244 LSAYSSTVI
-253 VGSVVVAV
+253 VGSIAVAV

-275 VFDLTENKLY
+275 VFDLTANKLY
-285 SLTDDTKELVGN
+285 SLTDDTKELVGSIG
-297 LDEDVAIYVLSNEN
+297 EDVTIYVLANEK
-311 QADSTLAKTLES
+311 QADSTLANTLDS
-323 YKGLSSHITVTYV
+323 YEGLSSHIKVTYV

-351 SVSSNSVIVEGEKR
+351 SISSNSVIVESSKR
-365 SRVVDYNDLYVTEF
+365 SRVVDYNDLYVSEF
-379 DYTTYSQNVTG
+379 DYSTYSQNVTG

-417 HGEVEL
+417 HGELEL
-423 DSTFTDL
+423 DTTFTDI
-430 IQKANIDTETMNLMD
+430 IQKANIDTETINLMD

-454 AVFVNAPTEDFSSD
+454 AVFVNAPTEDLSSD
-468 DTEKIL
+468 DAEKIL
-474 TYLNNGGDIYI
+474 TYLNNGGDIFV

-491 KDMPNFDKLLDYY
+491 KDMPNFEKLLDFY

-511 LIIETATNGYYQDP
+511 LIIETAQNSYYQDP

-530 TIEYDTITSDIYSG
+530 SIEYDTITSDIYSG

-558 TDKEE
+558 TDKED
-563 VEVTPLLSSSEESYV
+563 VEVTPLLASSENSYV
-578 REDIENSTS
+578 RDDIENSTS

-603 SCTVQVSGSDEV
+603 SCTAQVSGSDSEE
-615 TDEVTDTDTATDVE
+615 TEDESVDDTQK
-629 ESDASGTDTT
+629 SGDN
-639 VMADSEST
+639 ST
-647 GVIFSSANL
+647 GIIFSSENL

-674 GMLSAFETEDG
+674 GVLQAFETEDG
-685 DSSVVIPAKSYEVE
+685 ESSSVVIPVKNYEVE

-705 SWISI
+705 SWISV
-710 LSLITVILIP
+710 LALITVIVIP
-720 FSFLITGFVI
+720 FGFLITGFVI

>member
-35 AYDLFMGYPN
+35 AYDLFMGYPY

-62 VLSMRILAEERRQ
+62 VLSMRILAEERKQ

-103 LIPVAIICVYPLVMR
+103 LIPVAIICIYPLVLS
-118 AFGEIA
+118 AFGEIS
-124 FAQTYLAI
+124 FAETYLAI

-148 VSSITESQMISAI
+148 VSSITESQMIAAI

-206 SLSLTSCVYFLSI
+206 SLSLASCLYFLSI

-228 QSIQKRRYQV
+228 QSIQKRRYHI
-238 SKNTFS
+238 SKKNLS
-244 LGVYSSSVI
+244 LSAYSSTVI
-253 VGSVVVAV
+253 VGSIAAAV

-275 VFDLTENKLY
+275 VFDLTANKLY
-285 SLTDDTKELVGN
+285 SLTDDTKELVGSIG
-297 LDEDVAIYVLSNEN
+297 EDVTIYVLANEK
-311 QADSTLAKTLES
+311 QADSMLANTLDS
-323 YKGLSSHITVTYV
+323 YEGLSSHIKVTYV

-351 SVSSNSVIVEGEKR
+351 SISSNSVIVESSKR
-365 SRVVDYNDLYVTEF
+365 SRVVDYNDLYVSEF
-379 DYTTYSQNVTG
+379 DYSTYSQNVTG

-417 HGEVEL
+417 HGELEL
-423 DSTFTDL
+423 DSTFTDI
-430 IQKANIDTETMNLMD
+430 IQKANIDTETINLMD

-454 AVFVNAPTEDFSSD
+454 AVFVNAPTEDLSSD
-468 DTEKIL
+468 DAEKIL
-474 TYLNNGGDIYI
+474 TYLNNGGDIFV

-491 KDMPNFDKLLDYY
+491 KDMPNFEKLLDFY

-511 LIIETATNGYYQDP
+511 LIIETAQNSYYQDP

-530 TIEYDTITSDIYSG
+530 TIEYDSITSDIYSG
-544 NSYIFAPYCQGLTY
+544 NSYIFAPYCQGLAFTE
-558 TDKEE
+558 KED
-563 VEVTPLLSSSEESYV
+563 VEVTPLLASSENSYV
-578 REDIENSTS
+578 RDDIENSTS
-587 YDKQEGD
+587 YDKQDGD

-603 SCTVQVSGSDEV
+603 SCTAQVSGSDSEE
-615 TDEVTDTDTATDVE
+615 TEDESVDDTQK
-629 ESDASGTDTT
+629 SGDN
-639 VMADSEST
+639 ST
-647 GVIFSSANL
+647 GIIFSSENL

-674 GMLSAFETEDG
+674 GVLQAFETEDG
-685 DSSVVIPAKSYEVE
+685 ESSSAVIPVKNYEVE

-705 SWISI
+705 SWISV
-710 LSLITVILIP
+710 LALITVIVIP
-720 FSFLITGFVI
+720 FGFLITGFVI

>member
-23 GVTLFLFGIYFA
+23 GVTLFLFGIYFT
-35 AYDLFMGYPN
+35 AYDLFMGYPY

-62 VLSMRILAEERRQ
+62 ILSMRILAEERKQ
-75 KTDQFLLTAPIQVS
+75 KTDQFLLTAPIEVW

-103 LIPVAIICVYPLVMR
+103 LIPVAIISIYPLVLS
-118 AFGEIA
+118 AFGEIS
-124 FAQTYLAI
+124 FAETYLAI

-148 VSSITESQMISAI
+148 VSSITESQVIAAI
-161 VSFGFLFVGYV
+161 VSFGFLFIGYV
-172 MNAICNMISSTGNWL
+172 MKAICNMISSTGNWL
-187 TKLLSAFD
+187 TKILSAFD

-206 SLSLTSCVYFLSI
+206 SLSLASCLYFLSI

-228 QSIQKRRYQV
+228 QSIQKRRYHV
-238 SKNTFS
+238 SKKNLS
-244 LGVYSSSVI
+244 LGAYSSTVI
-253 VGSVVVAV
+253 VGSIAAAV

-275 VFDLTENKLY
+275 VFDLTANKLY
-285 SLTDDTKELVGN
+285 SLTDDTKELVSNIG
-297 LDEDVAIYVLSNEN
+297 EDVTIYVLANEN
-311 QADSTLAKTLES
+311 QADSTLANTLDS
-323 YKGLSSHITVTYV
+323 YEGLSAHIKVTYV
-336 DPAVNPKFYTKYTDG
+336 DPAVNPKFYMKYTDG
-351 SVSSNSVIVEGEKR
+351 SISSNSVIVESSKR
-365 SRVVDYNDLYVTEF
+365 SRVVDYNDLYVSEF
-379 DYTTYSQNVTG
+379 DYSTYSQNVTG

-417 HGEVEL
+417 HGELEL
-423 DSTFTDL
+423 DSTFTGI
-430 IQKANIDTETMNLMD
+430 IQKANIDTETINLMD

-454 AVFVNAPTEDFSSD
+454 AVFVNAPTEDLSSD
-468 DTEKIL
+468 DAEKL
-474 TYLNNGGDIYI
+474 LNYMNNGGDIFI

-491 KDMPNFDKLLDYY
+491 KEMTNFEKLLDFY

-511 LIIETATNGYYQDP
+511 LIIETAQNSYYQDP

-530 TIEYDTITSDIYSG
+530 SIEYDTVTSDIYSG
-544 NSYIFAPYCQGLTY
+544 NSYIFAPYCQGLTF
-558 TDKEE
+558 TEKED
-563 VEVTPLLSSSEESYV
+563 VEVTPLLASSEKSYV
-578 REDIENSTS
+578 RDDIENSTS
-587 YDKQEGD
+587 YDKQDGD

-603 SCTVQVSGSDEV
+603 SCTTQVSGSNS
-615 TDEVTDTDTATDVE
+615 E
-629 ESDASGTDTT
+629 ETEDGSLDSTQKSGDY
-639 VMADSEST
+639 ST
-647 GVIFSSANL
+647 GIIFSSENL

-674 GMLSAFETEDG
+674 GVLQAFETEDG
-685 DSSVVIPAKSYEVE
+685 ESSSVVIPVKNYEVE

-705 SWISI
+705 SWISV
-710 LSLITVILIP
+710 LALITVIVIP
-720 FSFLITGFVI
+720 FGFLITGFVI

>member
-23 GVTLFLFGIYFA
+23 GVTLFLFGIYFT
-35 AYDLFMGYPN
+35 AYDLFMGYPY

-62 VLSMRILAEERRQ
+62 ILSMRILAEERKQ
-75 KTDQFLLTAPIQVS
+75 KTDQFLLTAPVRVW

-103 LIPVAIICVYPLVMR
+103 LIPVAIISIYPLVLS
-118 AFGEIA
+118 AFGEIS
-124 FAQTYLAI
+124 FAETYLAL

-148 VSSITESQMISAI
+148 VSSITESQMIAAI

-187 TKLLSAFD
+187 TKILSVFD

-206 SLSLTSCVYFLSI
+206 SLSLSSCVYFLSI
-219 ILLFLIFTE
+219 ILLFLVFTE
-228 QSIQKRRYQV
+228 QSIQKRRYHV
-238 SKNTFS
+238 SKKNFS
-244 LGVYSSSVI
+244 LSAYSSTVI
-253 VGSVVVAV
+253 AGSIAVAV

-275 VFDLTENKLY
+275 VFDLPANRLY
-285 SLTDDTKELVGN
+285 SLTDDTKELVSNIG
-297 LDEDVAIYVLSNEN
+297 EDVTIYVLANEN
-311 QADSTLAKTLES
+311 QADSTLANTLDS
-323 YKGLSSHITVTYV
+323 YEGLSSHIKVTYV

-351 SVSSNSVIVEGEKR
+351 SISSNSVIVESSKR
-365 SRVVDYNDLYVTEF
+365 SRVVDYNDLYVSEL
-379 DYTTYSQNVTG
+379 DYSTYSQNVTG

-403 VLSEDMPKI
+403 VLSENMPKI

-417 HGEVEL
+417 HGELEL
-423 DSTFTDL
+423 DSTFTDV
-430 IQKANIDTETMNLMD
+430 IQKANIDTETINLMD
-445 YDAVPEDAA
+445 YDAVPEDAE
-454 AVFVNAPTEDFSSD
+454 AVFVNAPTEDLSSD
-468 DTEKIL
+468 DAEKLL
-474 TYLNNGGDIYI
+474 TYLNNGGDIFI

-491 KDMPNFDKLLDYY
+491 KDMPNFDKLLDFY

-511 LIIETATNGYYQDP
+511 LIIETAQNSYYQDP

-530 TIEYDTITSDIYSG
+530 SIEYDTITSDIYSG
-544 NSYIFAPYCQGLTY
+544 NSYVFAPYCQGLTF
-558 TDKEE
+558 TEKED
-563 VEVTPLLSSSEESYV
+563 VEVTPLLASSEKSYV
-578 REDIENSTS
+578 RDDIENSTS
-587 YDKQEGD
+587 YDRQDGD
-594 VDGPFYIGL
+594 EDGPFYIGL
-603 SCTVQVSGSDEV
+603 SCTAQVAGAASQEQE
-615 TDEVTDTDTATDVE
+615 TDESGNTDA
-629 ESDASGTDTT
+629 ASGD
-639 VMADSEST
+639 VKNSEST
-647 GVIFSSANL
+647 AIIFSCENL
-656 FTQEADV
+656 FTQEADT

-674 GMLSAFETEDG
+674 GVLQAFETEDG
-685 DSSVVIPAKSYEVE
+685 ESSSVVIPVKNYEVE

-705 SWISI
+705 SWISV
-710 LSLITVILIP
+710 LALITVVVIP
-720 FSFLITGFVI
+720 FGFLITGFVI

>member
-23 GVTLFLFGIYFA
+23 GVTLFLFGIYFT
-35 AYDLFMGYPN
+35 AYDLFMGYPY

-62 VLSMRILAEERRQ
+62 ILSMRILAEERKQ
-75 KTDQFLLTAPIQVS
+75 KTDQFLLTAPVRVW

-103 LIPVAIICVYPLVMR
+103 LIPVAIISIYPLVLS
-118 AFGEIA
+118 AFGEIS
-124 FAQTYLAI
+124 FAETYLAL

-148 VSSITESQMISAI
+148 VSSITESQMIAAI

-187 TKLLSAFD
+187 TKILSVFD

-206 SLSLTSCVYFLSI
+206 SLSLSSCVYFLSI
-219 ILLFLIFTE
+219 ILLFLVFTE
-228 QSIQKRRYQV
+228 QSIQKRRYHV
-238 SKNTFS
+238 SKKNFS
-244 LGVYSSSVI
+244 LSAYSSTVI
-253 VGSVVVAV
+253 AGSIAVAV

-275 VFDLTENKLY
+275 VFDLTANRLY
-285 SLTDDTKELVGN
+285 SLTDDTKELVSNIG
-297 LDEDVAIYVLSNEN
+297 EDVTIYVLANEN
-311 QADSTLAKTLES
+311 QADSTLANTLDS
-323 YKGLSSHITVTYV
+323 YEGLSSHIKVTYV

-351 SVSSNSVIVEGEKR
+351 SISSNSVIVESSRR
-365 SRVVDYNDLYVTEF
+365 SRVVDYNDLYVSEY
-379 DYTTYSQNVTG
+379 DYSTYSQNVTG

-403 VLSEDMPKI
+403 VLSENMPKI

-417 HGEVEL
+417 HGELEL
-423 DSTFTDL
+423 DSTFTDV
-430 IQKANIDTETMNLMD
+430 IQKANIDTETINLMD

-454 AVFVNAPTEDFSSD
+454 AVFVNAPAGDFSSD
-468 DTEKIL
+468 DTEKLL
-474 TYLNNGGDIYI
+474 TYLNDGGDIFI

-491 KDMPNFDKLLDYY
+491 KDMPNFDKLLDFY

-511 LIIETATNGYYQDP
+511 LIIETAQNSYYQDP

-530 TIEYDTITSDIYSG
+530 SIEYDTITSDIYSG
-544 NSYIFAPYCQGLTY
+544 NSYVFAPYCQGLTF
-558 TDKEE
+558 TEKED
-563 VEVTPLLSSSEESYV
+563 VEVTPLLASSEKSYV
-578 REDIENSTS
+578 RDDIENSTS
-587 YDKQEGD
+587 YDRQDGD
-594 VDGPFYIGL
+594 EDGPFYIGL
-603 SCTVQVSGSDEV
+603 SCAAQVAGAASQEQE
-615 TDEVTDTDTATDVE
+615 TDESGNTDA
-629 ESDASGTDTT
+629 ASGD
-639 VMADSEST
+639 VKNSEST
-647 GVIFSSANL
+647 AIIFSCENL
-656 FTQEADV
+656 FTQEADT

-674 GMLSAFETEDG
+674 GVLQAFETEDG
-685 DSSVVIPAKSYEVE
+685 ESSSVVIPVKNYEVE

-710 LSLITVILIP
+710 LALITVIVIP
-720 FSFLITGFVI
+720 FGFLITGFVI

>member
-35 AYDLFMGYPN
+35 AYDLFMGYPY

-62 VLSMRILAEERRQ
+62 VLSMRILAEERKQ

-103 LIPVAIICVYPLVMR
+103 LIPVAIICIYPLVLS
-118 AFGEIA
+118 AFGEIS
-124 FAQTYLAI
+124 FAETYLAI

-148 VSSITESQMISAI
+148 VSSITESQMIAAI

-206 SLSLTSCVYFLSI
+206 SLSLASCLYFLSI

-228 QSIQKRRYQV
+228 QSIQKRRYHI
-238 SKNTFS
+238 SKKNLS
-244 LGVYSSSVI
+244 LSAYSSTVI
-253 VGSVVVAV
+253 VGSIAVAV

-275 VFDLTENKLY
+275 VFDLTANKLY
-285 SLTDDTKELVGN
+285 SLTDDTKELVGSIG
-297 LDEDVAIYVLSNEN
+297 EDVTIYVLANEK
-311 QADSTLAKTLES
+311 QADSTLANTLDS
-323 YKGLSSHITVTYV
+323 YEGLSSHIKVTYV

-351 SVSSNSVIVEGEKR
+351 SISSNSVIVESSKR
-365 SRVVDYNDLYVTEF
+365 SRVVDYNDLYVSEF
-379 DYTTYSQNVTG
+379 DYSTYSQNVTG

-417 HGEVEL
+417 HGELEL
-423 DSTFTDL
+423 DSTFTDI
-430 IQKANIDTETMNLMD
+430 IQKANIDTETINLMD

-454 AVFVNAPTEDFSSD
+454 AVFVNAPTEDLSAD
-468 DTEKIL
+468 DAEKIL
-474 TYLNNGGDIYI
+474 TYLNKGGDIFV

-491 KDMPNFDKLLDYY
+491 KDMPNFEKLLDFY

-511 LIIETATNGYYQDP
+511 LIIETAQNSYYQDP

-530 TIEYDTITSDIYSG
+530 TIEYDSITSDIYSG

-558 TDKEE
+558 TDKED
-563 VEVTPLLSSSEESYV
+563 VEVTPLLASSEKSYV
-578 REDIENSTS
+578 RDDIENSTS
-587 YDKQEGD
+587 YDKQDGD

-603 SCTVQVSGSDEV
+603 SCTAQVSGSDSEE
-615 TDEVTDTDTATDVE
+615 TEDESVDDTQK
-629 ESDASGTDTT
+629 SGDN
-639 VMADSEST
+639 ST
-647 GVIFSSANL
+647 GIIFSSENL

-674 GMLSAFETEDG
+674 GVLQAFETEDG
-685 DSSVVIPAKSYEVE
+685 ESSSVVIPVKNYEVE

-705 SWISI
+705 SWISV
-710 LSLITVILIP
+710 LALITVIVIP
-720 FSFLITGFVI
+720 FGFLITGFVI

>member
-1 MLAIYKK
+1 MPAIYKK

-35 AYDLFMGYPN
+35 AYDLFMGYPY

-62 VLSMRILAEERRQ
+62 VLSMRILAEERKQ

-103 LIPVAIICVYPLVMR
+103 LIPVAIISIYPLVLN
-118 AFGEIA
+118 AFGEIS
-124 FAQTYLAI
+124 FAETYLAL

-148 VSSITESQMISAI
+148 VSSITESQMIAAI

-206 SLSLTSCVYFLSI
+206 SLSLTSCLYFLSI

-228 QSIQKRRYQV
+228 QSIQKRRYHV
-238 SKNTFS
+238 SKKNLS
-244 LGVYSSSVI
+244 LGAYSSTVI
-253 VGSVVVAV
+253 AGSIAVAV

-275 VFDLTENKLY
+275 VFDLTANKLY
-285 SLTDDTKELVGN
+285 SLTDDTKELVSNIG
-297 LDEDVAIYVLSNEN
+297 EDVTIYVLANEK
-311 QADSTLAKTLES
+311 QADSTLANTLDS
-323 YKGLSSHITVTYV
+323 YEGLSSHIKVTYV

-351 SVSSNSVIVEGEKR
+351 SISSNSVIVESSKR
-365 SRVVDYNDLYVTEF
+365 SRVVDYNDLYVSEF
-379 DYTTYSQNVTG
+379 DYSTYSQNVTG

-417 HGEVEL
+417 HGELEL
-423 DSTFTDL
+423 DTTFTDI
-430 IQKANIDTETMNLMD
+430 IQKANIDTETINLMD

-454 AVFVNAPTEDFSSD
+454 AVFVNAPTEDLSSD
-468 DTEKIL
+468 DAEKIL
-474 TYLNNGGDIYI
+474 TYLNNGGDIFV

-491 KDMPNFDKLLDYY
+491 KDMPNFEKLLDFY

-511 LIIETATNGYYQDP
+511 LIIETAQNSYYQDP

-530 TIEYDTITSDIYSG
+530 TIEYDSITSDIYSG

-558 TDKEE
+558 TDKED
-563 VEVTPLLSSSEESYV
+563 VEVTPLLASSENSYV
-578 REDIENSTS
+578 RDDIENSTS
-587 YDKQEGD
+587 YDKQDGD

-603 SCTVQVSGSDEV
+603 SCTAQVSGSDSEV
-615 TDEVTDTDTATDVE
+615 TEDESVDDTQK
-629 ESDASGTDTT
+629 SGDN
-639 VMADSEST
+639 ST
-647 GVIFSSANL
+647 GIIFSSENL

-674 GMLSAFETEDG
+674 GVLQAFETEDG
-685 DSSVVIPAKSYEVE
+685 ESSSVVIPVKNYEVE

-705 SWISI
+705 SWISV
-710 LSLITVILIP
+710 LALITVIVIP
-720 FSFLITGFVI
+720 FGFLIMGFVI

>member
-23 GVTLFLFGIYFA
+23 GVTLFLFGIYFT
-35 AYDLFMGYPN
+35 AYDLFMGYPY

-62 VLSMRILAEERRQ
+62 ILSMRILAEERKQ
-75 KTDQFLLTAPIQVS
+75 KTDQFLLTAPVRVW

-103 LIPVAIICVYPLVMR
+103 LIPVAIISIYPLVLS
-118 AFGEIA
+118 AFGEIS
-124 FAQTYLAI
+124 FAETYLAL

-148 VSSITESQMISAI
+148 VSSITESQMIAAI

-187 TKLLSAFD
+187 TKILSVFD

-206 SLSLTSCVYFLSI
+206 SLSLSSCVYFLSI
-219 ILLFLIFTE
+219 ILLFLVFTE
-228 QSIQKRRYQV
+228 QSIQKRRYHV
-238 SKNTFS
+238 SKKNFS
-244 LGVYSSSVI
+244 LSAYSSTVI
-253 VGSVVVAV
+253 AGSIAVAV

-275 VFDLTENKLY
+275 VFDLTANRLY

-297 LDEDVAIYVLSNEN
+297 IGEDVTIYVLANEN
-311 QADSTLAKTLES
+311 QADSTLANTLDS
-323 YKGLSSHITVTYV
+323 YEGLSSHIKVTYV

-351 SVSSNSVIVEGEKR
+351 SISSNSVIVESSKR
-365 SRVVDYNDLYVTEF
+365 SRVVDYNDLYVSEL
-379 DYTTYSQNVTG
+379 DYSTYSQNVTG

-403 VLSEDMPKI
+403 VLSENMPKI

-417 HGEVEL
+417 HGELEL
-423 DSTFTDL
+423 DSTFTDA
-430 IQKANIDTETMNLMD
+430 IQKANIDTETINLMD

-454 AVFVNAPTEDFSSD
+454 AVFVNAPAGDFSSD
-468 DTEKIL
+468 DTEKLL
-474 TYLNNGGDIYI
+474 TYLNDGGDIFI

-491 KDMPNFDKLLDYY
+491 KDMPNFDKLLDFY

-511 LIIETATNGYYQDP
+511 LIIETAQNSYYQDP

-530 TIEYDTITSDIYSG
+530 SIEYDTITSDIYSG
-544 NSYIFAPYCQGLTY
+544 NSYVFAPYCQGLTF
-558 TDKEE
+558 TEKED
-563 VEVTPLLSSSEESYV
+563 VEVTPLLASSEKSYV
-578 REDIENSTS
+578 RDDIENSTS
-587 YDKQEGD
+587 YDRQDGD
-594 VDGPFYIGL
+594 EDGPFYIGL
-603 SCTVQVSGSDEV
+603 SCTAQVAGAASQEQE
-615 TDEVTDTDTATDVE
+615 TDESGNTDA
-629 ESDASGTDTT
+629 ASGD
-639 VMADSEST
+639 VKNSEST
-647 GVIFSSANL
+647 AIIFSCESL
-656 FTQEADV
+656 FTQEADA

-674 GMLSAFETEDG
+674 GVLQAFETEDG
-685 DSSVVIPAKSYEVE
+685 ESSSVVIPVKNYEVE

-705 SWISI
+705 SWISV
-710 LSLITVILIP
+710 LALITVVVIP
-720 FSFLITGFVI
+720 FGFLITGFVI

>member
-1 MLAIYKK
+1 MPAIYKK

-23 GVTLFLFGIYFA
+23 GVTLFLFGIYFT
-35 AYDLFMGYPN
+35 AYDLFMGYPY

-62 VLSMRILAEERRQ
+62 ILSMRILAEERKQ
-75 KTDQFLLTAPIQVS
+75 KTDQFLLTAPVRVW

-103 LIPVAIICVYPLVMR
+103 LIPVAIISIYPLVLS
-118 AFGEIA
+118 AFGEIS
-124 FAQTYLAI
+124 FAETYLAL

-148 VSSITESQMISAI
+148 VSSITESQMIAAI

-187 TKLLSAFD
+187 TKVLSVFD

-206 SLSLTSCVYFLSI
+206 SLSLSSCVYFLSI
-219 ILLFLIFTE
+219 ILLFLVFTE
-228 QSIQKRRYQV
+228 QSIQKRRYHV
-238 SKNTFS
+238 SKKNFS
-244 LGVYSSSVI
+244 LSAYSSTVI
-253 VGSVVVAV
+253 AGSIAVAV

-275 VFDLTENKLY
+275 VFDLTANRLY
-285 SLTDDTKELVGN
+285 SLTDDTKELVSNIG
-297 LDEDVAIYVLSNEN
+297 EDVTIYVLANEN
-311 QADSTLAKTLES
+311 QADSTLANTLDS
-323 YKGLSSHITVTYV
+323 YEGLSSHIKVTYV

-351 SVSSNSVIVEGEKR
+351 SISSNSVIVESSRR
-365 SRVVDYNDLYVTEF
+365 SRVVDYNDLYVSEY
-379 DYTTYSQNVTG
+379 DYSTYSQNVTG

-403 VLSEDMPKI
+403 VLSENMPKI

-417 HGEVEL
+417 HGELEL
-423 DSTFTDL
+423 DSTFTDA
-430 IQKANIDTETMNLMD
+430 IQKANIDTETINLMD

-454 AVFVNAPTEDFSSD
+454 AVFVNAPAGDFSSD
-468 DTEKIL
+468 DTEKLL
-474 TYLNNGGDIYI
+474 TYLNDGGDIFI

-491 KDMPNFDKLLDYY
+491 KDMPNFDKLLDFY

-511 LIIETATNGYYQDP
+511 LIIETAQNSYYQDP

-530 TIEYDTITSDIYSG
+530 SIEYDTITSDIYSG
-544 NSYIFAPYCQGLTY
+544 NSYVFAPYCQGLTF
-558 TDKEE
+558 TEKED
-563 VEVTPLLSSSEESYV
+563 VEVTPLLASSEKSYV
-578 REDIENSTS
+578 RDDIENSTS
-587 YDKQEGD
+587 YDRQDGD
-594 VDGPFYIGL
+594 EDGPFYIGL
-603 SCTVQVSGSDEV
+603 SCTAQVAGAASQEQE
-615 TDEVTDTDTATDVE
+615 TDESGNTDA
-629 ESDASGTDTT
+629 ASGD
-639 VMADSEST
+639 VKNSEST
-647 GVIFSSANL
+647 AIIFSCESL
-656 FTQEADV
+656 FTQEADA

-674 GMLSAFETEDG
+674 GVLQAFETEDG
-685 DSSVVIPAKSYEVE
+685 ESSSVVIPVKNYEVE

-705 SWISI
+705 SWISV
-710 LSLITVILIP
+710 LALITVVVIP
-720 FSFLITGFVI
+720 FGFLITGFVI

>member
-1 MLAIYKK
+1 MPAIYKK

-23 GVTLFLFGIYFA
+23 GVTLFLFGIYFT
-35 AYDLFMGYPN
+35 AYDLFMGYPY

-62 VLSMRILAEERRQ
+62 ILSMRILAEERKQ
-75 KTDQFLLTAPIQVS
+75 KTDQFLLTAPVRVW

-103 LIPVAIICVYPLVMR
+103 LIPVAIISIYPLVLS
-118 AFGEIA
+118 AFGEIS
-124 FAQTYLAI
+124 FAETYLAL

-148 VSSITESQMISAI
+148 VSSITESQMIAAI

-187 TKLLSAFD
+187 TKVLSVFD

-206 SLSLTSCVYFLSI
+206 SLSLSSCVYFLSI
-219 ILLFLIFTE
+219 ILLFLVFTE
-228 QSIQKRRYQV
+228 QSIQKRRYHV
-238 SKNTFS
+238 SKKNFS
-244 LGVYSSSVI
+244 LSAYSSTVI
-253 VGSVVVAV
+253 AGSIAVAV

-275 VFDLTENKLY
+275 VFDLTANRLY
-285 SLTDDTKELVGN
+285 SLTDDTKELVSNIG
-297 LDEDVAIYVLSNEN
+297 EDVTIYVLANEN
-311 QADSTLAKTLES
+311 QADSTLANTLDS
-323 YKGLSSHITVTYV
+323 YEGLSSHIKVTYV

-351 SVSSNSVIVEGEKR
+351 SISSNSVIVESSRR
-365 SRVVDYNDLYVTEF
+365 SRVVDYNDLYVSEL
-379 DYTTYSQNVTG
+379 DYSTYSQNVTG

-403 VLSEDMPKI
+403 VLSENMPKI

-417 HGEVEL
+417 HGELEL
-423 DSTFTDL
+423 DSTFTDA
-430 IQKANIDTETMNLMD
+430 IQKANIDTETINLMD

-454 AVFVNAPTEDFSSD
+454 AVFVNAPAGDFSSD
-468 DTEKIL
+468 DTEKLL
-474 TYLNNGGDIYI
+474 TYLNDGGDIFI

-491 KDMPNFDKLLDYY
+491 KDMPNFDKLLDFY

-511 LIIETATNGYYQDP
+511 LIIETAQNSYYQDP

-530 TIEYDTITSDIYSG
+530 SIEYDTITSDIYSG
-544 NSYIFAPYCQGLTY
+544 NSYVFAPYCQGLTF
-558 TDKEE
+558 TEKED
-563 VEVTPLLSSSEESYV
+563 VEVTPLLASSEKSYV
-578 REDIENSTS
+578 RDDIENSTS
-587 YDKQEGD
+587 YDRQDGD
-594 VDGPFYIGL
+594 EDGPFYIGL
-603 SCTVQVSGSDEV
+603 SCTAQVAGAASQEQE
-615 TDEVTDTDTATDVE
+615 TDESGNTDA
-629 ESDASGTDTT
+629 ASGD
-639 VMADSEST
+639 VKNSESMAI
-647 GVIFSSANL
+647 IFSCESL
-656 FTQEADV
+656 FTQEADA

-674 GMLSAFETEDG
+674 GVLQAFETEDG
-685 DSSVVIPAKSYEVE
+685 ESSSVVIPVKNYEVE

-705 SWISI
+705 SWISV
-710 LSLITVILIP
+710 LALITVVVIP
-720 FSFLITGFVI
+720 FGFLITGFVI

>member
-35 AYDLFMGYPN
+35 AYDLFMGYPY

-62 VLSMRILAEERRQ
+62 VLSMRILAEERKQ

-103 LIPVAIICVYPLVMR
+103 LIPVAIICIYPLVLS
-118 AFGEIA
+118 AFGEIS
-124 FAQTYLAI
+124 FAETYLAI

-148 VSSITESQMISAI
+148 VSSITESQMIAAI

-206 SLSLTSCVYFLSI
+206 SLSLASCLYFLSI

-228 QSIQKRRYQV
+228 QSIQKRRYHV
-238 SKNTFS
+238 SKKNLS
-244 LGVYSSSVI
+244 LGAYSSTVI
-253 VGSVVVAV
+253 VGSIAVAV

-275 VFDLTENKLY
+275 VFDLTANKLY
-285 SLTDDTKELVGN
+285 SLTDDTKELVGSIG
-297 LDEDVAIYVLSNEN
+297 EDVTIYVLANEK
-311 QADSTLAKTLES
+311 QADSTLANTLDS
-323 YKGLSSHITVTYV
+323 YEGLSSHIKVTYV

-351 SVSSNSVIVEGEKR
+351 SISSNSVIVESSKR
-365 SRVVDYNDLYVTEF
+365 SRVVDYNDLYVSEF
-379 DYTTYSQNVTG
+379 DYSTYSQNVTG

-417 HGEVEL
+417 HGELEL
-423 DSTFTDL
+423 DSTFTDI
-430 IQKANIDTETMNLMD
+430 IQKANIDTETINLMD

-454 AVFVNAPTEDFSSD
+454 AVFVNAPTEDLSAD
-468 DTEKIL
+468 DAEKIL
-474 TYLNNGGDIYI
+474 TYLNKGGDIFV

-491 KDMPNFDKLLDYY
+491 KDMPNFEKLLDFY
-504 GVQVSKG
+504 GVKVSKG
-511 LIIETATNGYYQDP
+511 LIIETAQNSYYQDP

-530 TIEYDTITSDIYSG
+530 TIEYDSITSDIYSG

-558 TDKEE
+558 TDKED
-563 VEVTPLLSSSEESYV
+563 VEVTPLLASSEKSYV
-578 REDIENSTS
+578 RDDIENSTS
-587 YDKQEGD
+587 YDKQDGD

-603 SCTVQVSGSDEV
+603 SCTAQVSGSDSEE
-615 TDEVTDTDTATDVE
+615 TEDESVDDTQK
-629 ESDASGTDTT
+629 SGDN
-639 VMADSEST
+639 ST
-647 GVIFSSANL
+647 GIIFSSENL

-674 GMLSAFETEDG
+674 GVLQAFETEDG
-685 DSSVVIPAKSYEVE
+685 ESSSVVIPVKNYEVE

-705 SWISI
+705 SWISV
-710 LSLITVILIP
+710 LALITVIVIP
-720 FSFLITGFVI
+720 FGFLITGFVI

>member
-23 GVTLFLFGIYFA
+23 GVTLFLFGIYFT
-35 AYDLFMGYPN
+35 AYDLFMGYPY

-62 VLSMRILAEERRQ
+62 ILSMRILAEERKQ
-75 KTDQFLLTAPIQVS
+75 KTDQFLLTAPIEVG

-103 LIPVAIICVYPLVMR
+103 LIPVAIISIYPLVLSV
-118 AFGEIA
+118 FGEIS
-124 FAQTYLAI
+124 FAETYLAL

-148 VSSITESQMISAI
+148 VSSITESQMIAAI
-161 VSFGFLFVGYV
+161 ISFGFLFVGYV

-187 TKLLSAFD
+187 TKILSAFD

-206 SLSLTSCVYFLSI
+206 SLSLASCLYFLSI

-228 QSIQKRRYQV
+228 QSIQKRRYHV
-238 SKNTFS
+238 SKKNLS
-244 LGVYSSSVI
+244 LSAYSSTVI
-253 VGSVVVAV
+253 VGSIAVAV

-275 VFDLTENKLY
+275 VFDLTANKLY

-297 LDEDVAIYVLSNEN
+297 IGEDVTIYVLANEN
-311 QADSTLAKTLES
+311 QADSTLANTLDS
-323 YKGLSSHITVTYV
+323 YEGLSSHIKVTYV

-351 SVSSNSVIVEGEKR
+351 SISSNSVIVESSKR

-379 DYTTYSQNVTG
+379 DYSTYSQNVTG

-403 VLSEDMPKI
+403 VLSENMPKI

-417 HGEVEL
+417 HGELEL
-423 DSTFTDL
+423 DSTFTDI
-430 IQKANIDTETMNLMD
+430 IQKANIDTETINLMD

-468 DTEKIL
+468 DAEKIL
-474 TYLNNGGDIYI
+474 TYLNNGGDIFI

-491 KDMPNFDKLLDYY
+491 KDMPNFDKLLDFY

-511 LIIETATNGYYQDP
+511 LIIETAQNSYYQDP

-530 TIEYDTITSDIYSG
+530 SIEYDTITSDIYSG

-558 TDKEE
+558 TEKED
-563 VEVTPLLSSSEESYV
+563 VEVSPLLASSEKSYV
-578 REDIENSTS
+578 RDDIENSTS
-587 YDKQEGD
+587 YDKQDGD

-603 SCTVQVSGSDEV
+603 SCTAQVSGSNSEETEDEGLDN
-615 TDEVTDTDTATDVE
+615 TQN
-629 ESDASGTDTT
+629 
-639 VMADSEST
+639 ST
-647 GVIFSSANL
+647 GIIFSSENL

-674 GMLSAFETEDG
+674 SVLQAFETEDG
-685 DSSVVIPAKSYEVE
+685 ESSSVVIPVKNYEVE

-710 LSLITVILIP
+710 LALITVIVIP
-720 FSFLITGFVI
+720 FGFLITGFVI

>member
-23 GVTLFLFGIYFA
+23 GVTLFLFGIYFT
-35 AYDLFMGYPN
+35 AYDLFMGYPY

-62 VLSMRILAEERRQ
+62 ILSMRILAEERKQ
-75 KTDQFLLTAPIQVS
+75 KTDQFLLTAPIRVS

-103 LIPVAIICVYPLVMR
+103 LIPVAIISIYPLVLS
-118 AFGEIA
+118 AFGEIS
-124 FAQTYLAI
+124 FAETYLAI

-148 VSSITESQMISAI
+148 VSSITESQMIAAI

-172 MNAICNMISSTGNWL
+172 MKAICNMISSTGNWL
-187 TKLLSAFD
+187 TKILSAFD

-206 SLSLTSCVYFLSI
+206 SLSLASCLYFLSI

-228 QSIQKRRYQV
+228 QSIQKRRYHV
-238 SKNTFS
+238 SKKNLS
-244 LGVYSSSVI
+244 LSAYSSTVI
-253 VGSVVVAV
+253 VGSIAAAV

-275 VFDLTENKLY
+275 VFDLTANKLY
-285 SLTDDTKELVGN
+285 SLTDDTKELVSNIG
-297 LDEDVAIYVLSNEN
+297 EDVTIYVLANEN
-311 QADSTLAKTLES
+311 QADSTLANTLDS
-323 YKGLSSHITVTYV
+323 YEGLSSHIKVTYV

-351 SVSSNSVIVEGEKR
+351 SISSNSVIVESSKR
-365 SRVVDYNDLYVTEF
+365 SRVVDYNDLYVSEF
-379 DYTTYSQNVTG
+379 DYSTYSQNVTG

-417 HGEVEL
+417 HGELEL
-423 DSTFTDL
+423 DSTFTDM
-430 IQKANIDTETMNLMD
+430 IQKANIDTETINLMD

-468 DTEKIL
+468 DAEKIL
-474 TYLNNGGDIYI
+474 TYLSNGGDIFI

-491 KDMPNFDKLLDYY
+491 KDMPNFDKLLDFY

-511 LIIETATNGYYQDP
+511 LIIETAQNSYYQDP

-530 TIEYDTITSDIYSG
+530 SIEYDTITSDIYSG
-544 NSYIFAPYCQGLTY
+544 NSYIFAPYCQGLTF
-558 TDKEE
+558 TEKED
-563 VEVTPLLSSSEESYV
+563 VEVTPLLASSEKSYV
-578 REDIENSTS
+578 RDDIENSTG
-587 YDKQEGD
+587 YDKQDGD

-603 SCTVQVSGSDEV
+603 SCMAQVSGSNSEETEDESLDH
-615 TDEVTDTDTATDVE
+615 TQR
-629 ESDASGTDTT
+629 SGDY
-639 VMADSEST
+639 ST
-647 GVIFSSANL
+647 GIIFSSENL

-674 GMLSAFETEDG
+674 GVLQAFETEDG
-685 DSSVVIPAKSYEVE
+685 ESSSVVIPVKNYEVE

-705 SWISI
+705 SWISV
-710 LSLITVILIP
+710 LALITVIVIP
-720 FSFLITGFVI
+720 FGFLITGFVI
-730 WFRRRKL
+730 WFRRRKR

>member
-1 MLAIYKK
+1 MPAIYKK

-23 GVTLFLFGIYFA
+23 GVTLFLFGIYFT
-35 AYDLFMGYPN
+35 AYDLFMGYPY

-62 VLSMRILAEERRQ
+62 ILSMRILAEERKQ
-75 KTDQFLLTAPIQVS
+75 KTDQFLLTAPVRVW

-103 LIPVAIICVYPLVMR
+103 LIPVAIISIYPLVLS
-118 AFGEIA
+118 AFGEIS
-124 FAQTYLAI
+124 FAETYLAL

-148 VSSITESQMISAI
+148 VSSITESQMIAAI

-187 TKLLSAFD
+187 TKVLSVFD

-206 SLSLTSCVYFLSI
+206 SLSLSSCVYFLSI
-219 ILLFLIFTE
+219 ILLFLVFTE
-228 QSIQKRRYQV
+228 QSIQKRRYHV
-238 SKNTFS
+238 SKKNFS
-244 LGVYSSSVI
+244 LSAYSSTVI
-253 VGSVVVAV
+253 AGSIAVAV

-275 VFDLTENKLY
+275 VFDLTANRLY

-297 LDEDVAIYVLSNEN
+297 IGEDVTIYVLANEN
-311 QADSTLAKTLES
+311 QADSTLANTLDS
-323 YKGLSSHITVTYV
+323 YEGLSSHIKVTYV

-351 SVSSNSVIVEGEKR
+351 SISSNSVIVESSRR
-365 SRVVDYNDLYVTEF
+365 SRVVDYNDLYVSEY
-379 DYTTYSQNVTG
+379 DYSTYSQNVTG

-403 VLSEDMPKI
+403 VLSENMPKI

-417 HGEVEL
+417 HGELEL
-423 DSTFTDL
+423 DSTFTDA
-430 IQKANIDTETMNLMD
+430 IQKANIDTETINLMD

-454 AVFVNAPTEDFSSD
+454 AVFVNAPAGDFSSD
-468 DTEKIL
+468 DTEKLL
-474 TYLNNGGDIYI
+474 TYLNDGGDIFI

-491 KDMPNFDKLLDYY
+491 KDMPNFDKLLDFY

-511 LIIETATNGYYQDP
+511 LIIETAQNSYYQDP

-530 TIEYDTITSDIYSG
+530 SIEYDTITSDIYSG
-544 NSYIFAPYCQGLTY
+544 NSYVFAPYCQGLTF
-558 TDKEE
+558 TEKED
-563 VEVTPLLSSSEESYV
+563 VEVTPLLASSEKSYV
-578 REDIENSTS
+578 RDDIENSTS
-587 YDKQEGD
+587 YDRQDGD
-594 VDGPFYIGL
+594 EDGPFYIGL
-603 SCTVQVSGSDEV
+603 SCTAQVAGAASQEQE
-615 TDEVTDTDTATDVE
+615 TDESGNTDA
-629 ESDASGTDTT
+629 ASGD
-639 VMADSEST
+639 VKNSEST
-647 GVIFSSANL
+647 AIIFSCESL
-656 FTQEADV
+656 FTQEADA

-674 GMLSAFETEDG
+674 GVLQAFETEDG
-685 DSSVVIPAKSYEVE
+685 ESSSVVIPVKNYEVE

-710 LSLITVILIP
+710 LALITVVVIP
-720 FSFLITGFVI
+720 FGFLITGFVI

>member
-23 GVTLFLFGIYFA
+23 GVTLFLFGIYFT
-35 AYDLFMGYPN
+35 AYDLFMGYPY

-62 VLSMRILAEERRQ
+62 ILSMRILAEERKQ
-75 KTDQFLLTAPIQVS
+75 KTDQFLLTAPIEVG

-103 LIPVAIICVYPLVMR
+103 LIPVAIISIYPLVLS
-118 AFGEIA
+118 AFGEIS
-124 FAQTYLAI
+124 FAETYLAL

-148 VSSITESQMISAI
+148 VSSITESQMIAAI
-161 VSFGFLFVGYV
+161 ISFGFLFVGYV
-172 MNAICNMISSTGNWL
+172 MKAICNMISSTGNWL
-187 TKLLSAFD
+187 TKILSAFD

-206 SLSLTSCVYFLSI
+206 SLSLASCLYFLSI
-219 ILLFLIFTE
+219 IVLFLIFTE
-228 QSIQKRRYQV
+228 QSIQKRRYHV
-238 SKNTFS
+238 SKKNLS
-244 LGVYSSSVI
+244 LSAYSSTVI
-253 VGSVVVAV
+253 VGSIAVAV

-275 VFDLTENKLY
+275 VFDLTANKLY

-297 LDEDVAIYVLSNEN
+297 IGEDVTIYVLANEN
-311 QADSTLAKTLES
+311 QADSTLANTLDS
-323 YKGLSSHITVTYV
+323 YEGLSSHIKVTYV

-351 SVSSNSVIVEGEKR
+351 SISSNSVIVESSKR

-379 DYTTYSQNVTG
+379 DYSTYSQNVTG

-403 VLSEDMPKI
+403 VLSENMPKI

-417 HGEVEL
+417 HGELEL
-423 DSTFTDL
+423 DSTFTDI
-430 IQKANIDTETMNLMD
+430 IQKANIDTETINLMD

-468 DTEKIL
+468 DAEKIL
-474 TYLNNGGDIYI
+474 TYLNNGGDIFI

-491 KDMPNFDKLLDYY
+491 KDMPNFDKLLDFY
-504 GVQVSKG
+504 GVQASRG
-511 LIIETATNGYYQDP
+511 LIIETAQNSYYQDP

-530 TIEYDTITSDIYSG
+530 SIEYDTITSDIYSG

-558 TDKEE
+558 TEKED
-563 VEVTPLLSSSEESYV
+563 VEVNPLLASSEKSYV
-578 REDIENSTS
+578 RDDIENSTS
-587 YDKQEGD
+587 YDKQDGD

-603 SCTVQVSGSDEV
+603 SCTAQVSGSNSE
-615 TDEVTDTDTATDVE
+615 ATED
-629 ESDASGTDTT
+629 
-639 VMADSEST
+639 DSLGHTQKSVDNST
-647 GVIFSSANL
+647 GIIFSSENL

-674 GMLSAFETEDG
+674 GVLQAFETEDG
-685 DSSVVIPAKSYEVE
+685 ESSSVVIPVKNYEVE

-705 SWISI
+705 SWISV
-710 LSLITVILIP
+710 LALITVIVIP
-720 FSFLITGFVI
+720 FGFLITGFVI

>member
-8 ELRSYFHSFVGPLFI
+8 ELRSYFHSFVGSLFI
-23 GVTLFLFGIYFA
+23 GVTLFLFGIYFT
-35 AYDLFMGYPN
+35 AYDLFMGYPY

-62 VLSMRILAEERRQ
+62 ILSMRILAEERKQ
-75 KTDQFLLTAPIQVS
+75 KTDQFLLTAPIEVS

-103 LIPVAIICVYPLVMR
+103 LIPVAIVSIYPLVLS
-118 AFGEIA
+118 AFGEIS
-124 FAQTYLAI
+124 FAETYLAI

-148 VSSITESQMISAI
+148 VSSITESQMIAAI
-161 VSFGFLFVGYV
+161 ISFGFLFVGYV
-172 MNAICNMISSTGNWL
+172 MKAICNMISSTGNWL
-187 TKLLSAFD
+187 TKILSAFD

-206 SLSLTSCVYFLSI
+206 SLSLASCLYFLSI

-228 QSIQKRRYQV
+228 QSIQKRRYHV
-238 SKNTFS
+238 SKKNLS
-244 LGVYSSSVI
+244 LGAYSSTVI
-253 VGSVVVAV
+253 VGSIAAAV

-275 VFDLTENKLY
+275 VFDLTANKLY
-285 SLTDDTKELVGN
+285 SLTDDTKELVSNIG
-297 LDEDVAIYVLSNEN
+297 EDVSIYVLANEN
-311 QADSTLAKTLES
+311 QADSMLANTLDS
-323 YKGLSSHITVTYV
+323 YEGLSSHIKVTYV

-351 SVSSNSVIVEGEKR
+351 SISSNSVIVESSKR
-365 SRVVDYNDLYVTEF
+365 SRVVDYNDLYVSEF
-379 DYTTYSQNVTG
+379 DYSTYSQNVTG

-417 HGEVEL
+417 HGELEL
-423 DSTFTDL
+423 DSTFTDM
-430 IQKANIDTETMNLMD
+430 IQKANIDTETINLMD

-468 DTEKIL
+468 DAEKIL
-474 TYLNNGGDIYI
+474 TYLNNGGDIFI

-491 KDMPNFDKLLDYY
+491 KDMPNFDKLLDFY
-504 GVQVSKG
+504 GVQASKG
-511 LIIETATNGYYQDP
+511 LIIETAQNSYYQDP

-530 TIEYDTITSDIYSG
+530 SIEYDTITSDIYSG

-558 TDKEE
+558 TEKED
-563 VEVTPLLSSSEESYV
+563 VEVTPLLASSEKSYV
-578 REDIENSTS
+578 RDDIENSTS
-587 YDKQEGD
+587 YDKQDGD

-603 SCTVQVSGSDEV
+603 SCTAQVSGSNS
-615 TDEVTDTDTATDVE
+615 E
-629 ESDASGTDTT
+629 ETEDDSLDHTQES
-639 VMADSEST
+639 ADDST
-647 GVIFSSANL
+647 GIIFSSENL
-656 FTQEADV
+656 FTQEADA

-674 GMLSAFETEDG
+674 GVLQAFETEDG
-685 DSSVVIPAKSYEVE
+685 ESSSVVIPVKNYEVE

-705 SWISI
+705 SWISV
-710 LSLITVILIP
+710 LALITVIVIP
-720 FSFLITGFVI
+720 FGFLITGFVI

>member
-8 ELRSYFHSFVGPLFI
+8 ELRSYFHSFVGSLFI
-23 GVTLFLFGIYFA
+23 GVTLFLFGIYFT
-35 AYDLFMGYPN
+35 AYDLFMGYPY

-62 VLSMRILAEERRQ
+62 ILSMRILAEERKQ
-75 KTDQFLLTAPIQVS
+75 KTDQFLLTAPIRVS

-103 LIPVAIICVYPLVMR
+103 LIPVAIISIYPLVLS
-118 AFGEIA
+118 AFGEIS
-124 FAQTYLAI
+124 FAETYLAI

-148 VSSITESQMISAI
+148 VSSITESQMIAAI

-172 MNAICNMISSTGNWL
+172 MKAICNMISSTGNWL
-187 TKLLSAFD
+187 TKILSAFD

-206 SLSLTSCVYFLSI
+206 SLSLASCLYFLSI

-228 QSIQKRRYQV
+228 QSIQKRRYHV
-238 SKNTFS
+238 SKKNLS
-244 LGVYSSSVI
+244 LSAYSSTVI
-253 VGSVVVAV
+253 VGSIAAAV

-275 VFDLTENKLY
+275 VFDLTANKLY
-285 SLTDDTKELVGN
+285 SLTDDTKELVSNIG
-297 LDEDVAIYVLSNEN
+297 EDVTIYVLANEN
-311 QADSTLAKTLES
+311 QADSTLANTLDS
-323 YKGLSSHITVTYV
+323 YEGLSSHIKVTYV

-351 SVSSNSVIVEGEKR
+351 SISSNSVIVESSKH
-365 SRVVDYNDLYVTEF
+365 SRVVDYNDLYVSEF
-379 DYTTYSQNVTG
+379 DYSTYSQNVTG

-417 HGEVEL
+417 HGELEL
-423 DSTFTDL
+423 DSTFTDM
-430 IQKANIDTETMNLMD
+430 IQKANIDTETINLMD

-468 DTEKIL
+468 DAEKIL
-474 TYLNNGGDIYI
+474 TYLSNGGDIFI

-491 KDMPNFDKLLDYY
+491 KDMPNFDKLLDFY

-511 LIIETATNGYYQDP
+511 LIIETAQNSYYQDP

-530 TIEYDTITSDIYSG
+530 SIEYDTITSDIYSG
-544 NSYIFAPYCQGLTY
+544 NSYIFAPYCQGLTF
-558 TDKEE
+558 TEKED
-563 VEVTPLLSSSEESYV
+563 VEVTPLLASSEKSYV
-578 REDIENSTS
+578 RDDIENSTG
-587 YDKQEGD
+587 YDKQDGD

-603 SCTVQVSGSDEV
+603 SCMAQVSGSNSEETEDESLDH
-615 TDEVTDTDTATDVE
+615 TQR
-629 ESDASGTDTT
+629 SGDY
-639 VMADSEST
+639 ST
-647 GVIFSSANL
+647 GIIFSSENL

-674 GMLSAFETEDG
+674 GVLQAFETEDG
-685 DSSVVIPAKSYEVE
+685 ESSSVVIPVKNYEVE

-705 SWISI
+705 SWISV
-710 LSLITVILIP
+710 LALITVIVIP
-720 FSFLITGFVI
+720 FGFLITGFVI

>member
-23 GVTLFLFGIYFA
+23 GVTLFLFGIYFT
-35 AYDLFMGYPN
+35 AYDLFMGYPY

-62 VLSMRILAEERRQ
+62 VLSMRILAEERKQ
-75 KTDQFLLTAPIQVS
+75 KTDQFLLTAPVRVW

-103 LIPVAIICVYPLVMR
+103 LIPVAIISIYPLVLS
-118 AFGEIA
+118 AFGEIS
-124 FAQTYLAI
+124 FAETYLAL

-148 VSSITESQMISAI
+148 VSSITESQMIAAI

-187 TKLLSAFD
+187 TKILSVFD

-206 SLSLTSCVYFLSI
+206 SLSLSSCVYFLSI
-219 ILLFLIFTE
+219 ILLFLVFTE
-228 QSIQKRRYQV
+228 QSIQKRRYHV
-238 SKNTFS
+238 SKKNFS
-244 LGVYSSSVI
+244 LSAYSSTVI
-253 VGSVVVAV
+253 AGSIAVAV

-275 VFDLTENKLY
+275 VFDLTANRLY
-285 SLTDDTKELVGN
+285 SLTDDTKELVSNIG
-297 LDEDVAIYVLSNEN
+297 EDVTIYVLANEN
-311 QADSTLAKTLES
+311 QADSTLANTLDS
-323 YKGLSSHITVTYV
+323 YEGLSSHIKVTYV

-351 SVSSNSVIVEGEKR
+351 SISSNSVIVESSKR
-365 SRVVDYNDLYVTEF
+365 SRVVDYNDLYVSEL
-379 DYTTYSQNVTG
+379 DYSTYSQNVTG

-403 VLSEDMPKI
+403 VLSENMPKI

-417 HGEVEL
+417 HGELEL
-423 DSTFTDL
+423 DSTFTDV
-430 IQKANIDTETMNLMD
+430 IQKANIDTETINLMD
-445 YDAVPEDAA
+445 YDAVPEDAE
-454 AVFVNAPTEDFSSD
+454 AVFVNAPTEDLSSD
-468 DTEKIL
+468 DAEKLL
-474 TYLNNGGDIYI
+474 TYLNNGGDIFI

-491 KDMPNFDKLLDYY
+491 KDMPNFDKLLDFY

-511 LIIETATNGYYQDP
+511 LIIETAQNSYYQDP

-530 TIEYDTITSDIYSG
+530 SIEYDTITSDIYSG
-544 NSYIFAPYCQGLTY
+544 NSYVFAPYCQGLTF
-558 TDKEE
+558 TEKED
-563 VEVTPLLSSSEESYV
+563 VEVTPLLASSEKSYV
-578 REDIENSTS
+578 RDDIENSTS
-587 YDKQEGD
+587 YDRQDGD
-594 VDGPFYIGL
+594 EDGPFYIGL
-603 SCTVQVSGSDEV
+603 SCTAQVAGAASQEQE
-615 TDEVTDTDTATDVE
+615 TDESGNTDA
-629 ESDASGTDTT
+629 ASGD
-639 VMADSEST
+639 VKNSEST
-647 GVIFSSANL
+647 AIIFSCENL
-656 FTQEADV
+656 FTQEADT

-674 GMLSAFETEDG
+674 GVLQAFETEDG
-685 DSSVVIPAKSYEVE
+685 ESSSVVIPVKNYEVE

-710 LSLITVILIP
+710 LALITVIVIP
-720 FSFLITGFVI
+720 FGFLITGFVI

>member
-23 GVTLFLFGIYFA
+23 GVTLFLFGIYFT
-35 AYDLFMGYPN
+35 AYDLFMGYPY

-62 VLSMRILAEERRQ
+62 VLSMRILAEERKQ
-75 KTDQFLLTAPIQVS
+75 KTDQFLLTAPVRVW

-103 LIPVAIICVYPLVMR
+103 LIPVAIISIYPLVLS
-118 AFGEIA
+118 AFGEIS
-124 FAQTYLAI
+124 FAETYLAL

-148 VSSITESQMISAI
+148 VSSITESQMIAAI

-187 TKLLSAFD
+187 TKILSVFD

-206 SLSLTSCVYFLSI
+206 SLSLSSCVYFLSI

-228 QSIQKRRYQV
+228 QSIQKRRYHV
-238 SKNTFS
+238 SKKNFS
-244 LGVYSSSVI
+244 LSAYSSTVI
-253 VGSVVVAV
+253 AGSIAVAV

-275 VFDLTENKLY
+275 VFDLTANRLY
-285 SLTDDTKELVGN
+285 SLTDDTKELVSNIG
-297 LDEDVAIYVLSNEN
+297 EDVTIYVLANEN
-311 QADSTLAKTLES
+311 QADSTLANTLDS
-323 YKGLSSHITVTYV
+323 YEGLSSHIKVTYV

-351 SVSSNSVIVEGEKR
+351 SISSNSVIVESSRR
-365 SRVVDYNDLYVTEF
+365 SRVVDYNDLYVSEY
-379 DYTTYSQNVTG
+379 DYSTYSQNVTG

-403 VLSEDMPKI
+403 VLSENMPKI

-417 HGEVEL
+417 HGELEL
-423 DSTFTDL
+423 DSTFTDA
-430 IQKANIDTETMNLMD
+430 IQKANIDTETINLMD
-445 YDAVPEDAA
+445 YDAVPEDAE
-454 AVFVNAPTEDFSSD
+454 AVFVNAPTEDLSSD
-468 DTEKIL
+468 DAEKLL
-474 TYLNNGGDIYI
+474 TYLNNGGDIFI

-491 KDMPNFDKLLDYY
+491 KDMPNFDKLLDFY

-511 LIIETATNGYYQDP
+511 LIIETAQNSYYQDP

-530 TIEYDTITSDIYSG
+530 SIEYDTITSDIYSG
-544 NSYIFAPYCQGLTY
+544 NSYVFAPYCQGLTF
-558 TDKEE
+558 TEKED
-563 VEVTPLLSSSEESYV
+563 VEVTPLLASSEKSYV
-578 REDIENSTS
+578 RDDIENSTS
-587 YDKQEGD
+587 YDRQDGD
-594 VDGPFYIGL
+594 EDGPFYIGL
-603 SCTVQVSGSDEV
+603 SCTAQVAGAASQEQE
-615 TDEVTDTDTATDVE
+615 TDESGNTDA
-629 ESDASGTDTT
+629 ASGD
-639 VMADSEST
+639 VKNSEST
-647 GVIFSSANL
+647 AIIFSCENL
-656 FTQEADV
+656 FTQEADT

-674 GMLSAFETEDG
+674 GVLQAFETEDG
-685 DSSVVIPAKSYEVE
+685 ESSSVVIPVKNYEVE

-710 LSLITVILIP
+710 LALITVIVIP
-720 FSFLITGFVI
+720 FGFLITGFVI

>member
-1 MLAIYKK
+1 MPAIYKK

-23 GVTLFLFGIYFA
+23 GVTLFLFGIYFT
-35 AYDLFMGYPN
+35 AYDLFMGYPY

-62 VLSMRILAEERRQ
+62 ILSMRILAEERKQ
-75 KTDQFLLTAPIQVS
+75 KTDQFLLTAPVRVW

-103 LIPVAIICVYPLVMR
+103 LIPVAIISIYPLVLS
-118 AFGEIA
+118 AFGEIS
-124 FAQTYLAI
+124 FAETYLAL

-148 VSSITESQMISAI
+148 VSSITESQMIAAI

-187 TKLLSAFD
+187 TKVLSVFD

-206 SLSLTSCVYFLSI
+206 SLSLSSCVYFLSI
-219 ILLFLIFTE
+219 ILLFLVFTE
-228 QSIQKRRYQV
+228 QSIQKRRYHV
-238 SKNTFS
+238 SKKNFS
-244 LGVYSSSVI
+244 LSAYSSTVI
-253 VGSVVVAV
+253 AGSIAVAV

-275 VFDLTENKLY
+275 VFDLTANRLY
-285 SLTDDTKELVGN
+285 SLTDDTKELVSNIG
-297 LDEDVAIYVLSNEN
+297 EDVTIYVLANEN
-311 QADSTLAKTLES
+311 QADSTLANTLDS
-323 YKGLSSHITVTYV
+323 YEGLSSHIKVTYV

-351 SVSSNSVIVEGEKR
+351 SISSNSVIVESSRR
-365 SRVVDYNDLYVTEF
+365 SRVVDYNDLYVSEY
-379 DYTTYSQNVTG
+379 DYSTYSQNVTG

-403 VLSEDMPKI
+403 VLSENMPKI

-417 HGEVEL
+417 HGELEL
-423 DSTFTDL
+423 DSTFTDA
-430 IQKANIDTETMNLMD
+430 IQKANIDTETINLMD

-454 AVFVNAPTEDFSSD
+454 AVFVNAPAGDFSSD
-468 DTEKIL
+468 DTEKLL
-474 TYLNNGGDIYI
+474 TYLNDGGDIFI

-491 KDMPNFDKLLDYY
+491 KDMPNFEKLLDFY
-504 GVQVSKG
+504 GVQVSRG
-511 LIIETATNGYYQDP
+511 LIIETAQNSYYQDP

-530 TIEYDTITSDIYSG
+530 SIEYDTITSDIYSG
-544 NSYIFAPYCQGLTY
+544 NSYVFAPYCQGLTF
-558 TDKEE
+558 TEKED
-563 VEVTPLLSSSEESYV
+563 VEVTPLLASSEKSYV
-578 REDIENSTS
+578 RDDIENSTS
-587 YDKQEGD
+587 YDRQDGD
-594 VDGPFYIGL
+594 EDGPFYIGL
-603 SCTVQVSGSDEV
+603 SCTAQVAGAASQEQE
-615 TDEVTDTDTATDVE
+615 TDESGNTDA
-629 ESDASGTDTT
+629 ASGD
-639 VMADSEST
+639 VKNSEST
-647 GVIFSSANL
+647 AIIFSCESL
-656 FTQEADV
+656 FTQEADA

-674 GMLSAFETEDG
+674 GVLQAFETEDG
-685 DSSVVIPAKSYEVE
+685 ESSSVVIPVKNYEVE

-710 LSLITVILIP
+710 LALITVVVIP
-720 FSFLITGFVI
+720 FGFLITGFVI